1 MKKHMPLNGLRWSRD
16 SGSTL
21 CDTPQKRPFS
31 DGLGGQFDAH
41 TPQELRDKL
50 LAYYTVDG
58 YSAEVSIK
66 GDLVIVKVD
75 QKDLEQSQQE
85 FYEIT
90 TLCEKRQ
97 FNEAHSRLVQ
107 FLKKHSRH
115 SEGYRILAQMEM
127 EAGNIDKAIDINIEA
142 LRCNPK
148 NAWALLLMGNLYS
161 KYKDD
166 YKVGRTYY
174 DSVLKYSPD
183 NFIAINNIAAIM
195 MEKED
200 YEHAIP
206 MFEQALKGDKKYAN
220 AYYGLA
226 VCYYNQSENRKAFDT
241 ALQGCLL
248 SNLRSENPQVMDE
261 LHKILIASAHAVVE
275 STNYMNVVLGIKD
288 EIEMTYHQ
296 KIEIEEDDTLDLSA
310 KLEYG
315 PTHHCDYHLIKIN
328 PKKPFME
335 HLAIHEMMHLQ
346 MNLEA
351 DKVNKNRVI
360 FSNNDNVIAFR
371 TKYAAWIKKLV
382 NRFDHSKAMGVVQQI
397 HAGYMLQVMNCPLD
411 LFVEK
416 RMYDKY
422 PIVRAIQLLSL
433 MEQETYNIKA
443 IKGSEN
449 AKFVPQDIVQ
459 NSKVMNIVSSMN
471 FEHLFGLRFYQEYKP
486 TKAQYDQAKDFYD
499 EFMAYDDYTPGEEY
513 ELVEY
518 FMDSFH
524 MNDMMSMKPLNE
536 YLDDSYER
544 MEKTKMMRDAAL
556 GEDAPEGGNSFDGLT
571 EEQKKNQDTFYAENK
586 DGEDPMKTMMMS
598 MYMLGALEYFDGMN
612 KSEIKKIAF
621 EIAMIG
627 TTGISPDK
635 KSGYKVPSIPGKDFG
650 GYQLLAYYYVSWA
663 LAIPEMLASLNL
675 PFDNAWAA
683 AQQMW
688 KKKKGNQ

>member
-1 MKKHMPLNGLRWSRD
+1 MIAVLPYVTHPK
-16 SGSTL
+16 TAV
-21 CDTPQKRPFS
+21 
-31 DGLGGQFDAH
+31 LGRAGGGFEAH
-41 TPQELRDKL
+41 SPEELRDKL

-58 YSAEVSIK
+58 YSAEVTID
-66 GDLVIVKVD
+66 GDFVKVKVD
-75 QKDLEQSQQE
+75 QKDLEQSQKE
-85 FYEIT
+85 FNEIT
-90 TLCEKRQ
+90 ALCEKRQ
-97 FNEAHSRLVQ
+97 FKEAHSRLEQ

-127 EAGNIDKAIDINIEA
+127 EAGNIDKAIDIDIEA

-148 NAWALLLMGNLYS
+148 NIWALILMGNLYS
-161 KYKDD
+161 KYKDN
-166 YKVGRTYY
+166 YEIGRTYY

-183 NFIAINNIAAIM
+183 NFIAINNVAALM
-195 MEKED
+195 MENED
-200 YEHAIP
+200 YESAIP
-206 MFEQALKGDKKYAN
+206 LFEKSLEGDKKYAN

-226 VCYYNQSENRKAFDT
+226 ICYYNQRENQKAFDT
-241 ALQGCLL
+241 ALKGCLL
-248 SNLRSENPQVMDE
+248 ADIRSENPQVMDE
-261 LHKILIASAHAVVE
+261 LHKIMLASAHAVVE

-288 EIEMTYHQ
+288 EIEMKYNQ

-315 PTHHCDYHLIKIN
+315 PTHHRDYHLIKYN

-351 DKVNKNRVI
+351 DKVNNNKVI
-360 FSNNDNVIAFR
+360 ISNNDNVIAFR

-382 NRFDHSKAMGVVQQI
+382 NRFDHSKAMDVVEQI
-397 HAGYMLQVMNCPLD
+397 HKGYMLQVMNCPLD

-449 AKFVPQDIVQ
+449 SKFVPFDIVQ
-459 NSKVMNIVSSMN
+459 NSKVMNIVTSMH

-486 TKAQYDQAKDFYD
+486 TRAQFDQAKDFYD
-499 EFMAYDDYTPGEEY
+499 EFLAYDDYKPGEEY

-518 FMDSFH
+518 FMDSLHAERF
-524 MNDMMSMKPLNE
+524 MSILPLSD
-536 YLDDSYER
+536 YFDDSFDR
-544 MEKTKMMRDAAL
+544 MEKTKAMRDAAL
-556 GEDAPEGGNSFDGLT
+556 GEDAPVGGNSFDGLT
-571 EEQKKNQDTFYAENK
+571 EEQKKNQDDFYAQNK

-598 MYMLGALEYFDGMN
+598 MYMLGALEYFDGMD
-612 KSEIKKIAF
+612 KMEIKKIAF

-635 KSGYKVPSIPGKDFG
+635 KSGYKVPSILEKDFG

-663 LAIPEMLASLNL
+663 LAIPEMLASLGL
-675 PFDNAWAA
+675 PFDTAWAT
-683 AQQMW
+683 AQEMW

>member
-1 MKKHMPLNGLRWSRD
+1 MEIVYNIKDM
-16 SGSTL
+16 
-21 CDTPQKRPFS
+21 
-31 DGLGGQFDAH
+31 GGQFDAH
-41 TPQELRDKL
+41 TPEELRDKL

-58 YSAEVSIK
+58 YSAEVTIN
-66 GDLVIVKVD
+66 GDFVKVKVD
-75 QKDLEQSQQE
+75 QKDLEQSQKE
-85 FYEIT
+85 FNEIT

-97 FNEAHSRLVQ
+97 FEEAHSRLVQ

-195 MEKED
+195 MEKDD

-206 MFEQALKGDKKYAN
+206 MFEQVLKGDKKYAN

-241 ALQGCLL
+241 ALKGSLL
-248 SNLRSENPQVMDE
+248 SDIRSENPQVMDE
-261 LHKILIASAHAVVE
+261 LHKILLASAHAVVE
-275 STNYMNVVLGIKD
+275 STNYMKVVLGIKD

-296 KIEIEEDDTLDLSA
+296 KIEIEEDRTLDLSA

-315 PTHHCDYHLIKIN
+315 PTHHRDYHLIKIN

-382 NRFDHSKAMGVVQQI
+382 NRFDHSKAMSVVEQI

-411 LFVEK
+411 LFVEN
-416 RMYDKY
+416 RMYNKY
-422 PIVRAIQLLSL
+422 PVVRAIQLLSL

-459 NSKVMNIVSSMN
+459 SSKVMNIVTSMN

-486 TKAQYDQAKDFYD
+486 TKAQYDQAKDFFD

-544 MEKTKMMRDAAL
+544 MEKTKAMRDAAL

-571 EEQKKNQDTFYAENK
+571 EEQKEKQDTFYAENK

-598 MYMLGALEYFDGMN
+598 MYMLGALEYFDGMD
-612 KSEIKKIAF
+612 KMDIKKIAF

>member
-1 MKKHMPLNGLRWSRD
+1 M
-16 SGSTL
+16 
-21 CDTPQKRPFS
+21 
-31 DGLGGQFDAH
+31 
-41 TPQELRDKL
+41 
-50 LAYYTVDG
+50 DG
-58 YSAEVSIK
+58 YSAEVTID
-66 GDLVIVKVD
+66 GDFVKVKVD
-75 QKDLEQSQQE
+75 QKDLEQSQKE
-85 FYEIT
+85 FNEIT
-90 TLCEKRQ
+90 ALCEKRQ
-97 FNEAHSRLVQ
+97 FKEAHSRLEQ

-127 EAGNIDKAIDINIEA
+127 EAGNIDKAIDIDIEA

-148 NAWALLLMGNLYS
+148 NIWALILMGNLYS
-161 KYKDD
+161 KYKDN
-166 YKVGRTYY
+166 YEIGRTYY

-183 NFIAINNIAAIM
+183 NFIAINNVAALM
-195 MEKED
+195 MENED
-200 YEHAIP
+200 YESAIP
-206 MFEQALKGDKKYAN
+206 LFEKSLEGDKKYAN

-226 VCYYNQSENRKAFDT
+226 VCYYNQRENQKAFDT
-241 ALQGCLL
+241 ALKGCLL
-248 SNLRSENPQVMDE
+248 ADIRSENPQVMDE
-261 LHKILIASAHAVVE
+261 LHKIMLASAHAVVE

-288 EIEMTYHQ
+288 EIEMKYNQ

-315 PTHHCDYHLIKIN
+315 PTHHRDYHLIKYN

-351 DKVNKNRVI
+351 DKVNNNKVI
-360 FSNNDNVIAFR
+360 ISINDNVIAFR

-382 NRFDHSKAMGVVQQI
+382 NRFEHSKAMNLVEQI
-397 HAGYMLQVMNCPLD
+397 HRGYMLQVMNCPLD

-449 AKFVPQDIVQ
+449 SKFVPLDIVQ
-459 NSKVMNIVSSMN
+459 NSKVMNIVTSMH

-486 TKAQYDQAKDFYD
+486 TRAQFDQAKDFYD
-499 EFMAYDDYTPGEEY
+499 EFLAYDDYKPGEEY

-518 FMDSFH
+518 FMDSLHAERF
-524 MNDMMSMKPLNE
+524 MSILPLSD
-536 YLDDSYER
+536 YFDDSFDR
-544 MEKTKMMRDAAL
+544 MEKTKAMRDAAL
-556 GEDAPEGGNSFDGLT
+556 GEDAPAGGNSFDGLT
-571 EEQKKNQDTFYAENK
+571 EEQKKNQDDFYAQNK

-598 MYMLGALEYFDGMN
+598 MYMLGALEYFDGMD
-612 KSEIKKIAF
+612 KMEIKKIAF

-635 KSGYKVPSIPGKDFG
+635 KSGYKVPSIPEKDFG

-663 LAIPEMLASLNL
+663 LAIPEMLASLGL
-675 PFDNAWAA
+675 PFDTAWAT
-683 AQQMW
+683 AQEMW
-688 KKKKGNQ
+688 KKKKGNR

>member
-1 MKKHMPLNGLRWSRD
+1 M
-16 SGSTL
+16 
-21 CDTPQKRPFS
+21 
-31 DGLGGQFDAH
+31 
-41 TPQELRDKL
+41 
-50 LAYYTVDG
+50 DG
-58 YSAEVSIK
+58 YSAEVTID
-66 GDLVIVKVD
+66 GDFVKVKVD
-75 QKDLEQSQQE
+75 QKDLEQSQKE
-85 FYEIT
+85 FNEIT
-90 TLCEKRQ
+90 ALCKKRQ
-97 FNEAHSRLVQ
+97 FKEAHSRLEL

-127 EAGNIDKAIDINIEA
+127 EAGNIDKAIDIDIEA
-142 LRCNPK
+142 LRCDPK
-148 NAWALLLMGNLYS
+148 NIWALILMGNLYS
-161 KYKDD
+161 KYKDN
-166 YKVGRTYY
+166 YEIGRTYY

-183 NFIAINNIAAIM
+183 NFIAINNVAALM
-195 MEKED
+195 MENED
-200 YEHAIP
+200 YISAIP
-206 MFEQALKGDKKYAN
+206 LFEKSLEGDKKYAN

-226 VCYYNQSENRKAFDT
+226 VCYYNQSENQKAFDT
-241 ALQGCLL
+241 ALKGSLL
-248 SNLRSENPQVMDE
+248 SDIRSENPQVMDE
-261 LHKILIASAHAVVE
+261 LHKILLASAHAVVE

-315 PTHHCDYHLIKIN
+315 PTHHRDFHLIKYN

-351 DKVNKNRVI
+351 DKVNTNKVI
-360 FSNNDNVIAFR
+360 ISNNDNVIAFR

-382 NRFDHSKAMGVVQQI
+382 NRFEHSKAMNLVEQI
-397 HAGYMLQVMNCPLD
+397 HRGYMLQVMNCPLD

-449 AKFVPQDIVQ
+449 SKFVPLDIVQ
-459 NSKVMNIVSSMN
+459 NSKVMNIVTSMH

-486 TKAQYDQAKDFYD
+486 TRAQFDQAKDFYD
-499 EFMAYDDYTPGEEY
+499 EFLAYDDYKPGEEY

-518 FMDSFH
+518 FMDSLHAERF
-524 MNDMMSMKPLNE
+524 MSILPLSD
-536 YLDDSYER
+536 YFDDSFDR
-544 MEKTKMMRDAAL
+544 MEKTKAMRDAAL
-556 GEDAPEGGNSFDGLT
+556 GEDAPVGGNSFDGLT
-571 EEQKKNQDTFYAENK
+571 EEQKKNQDDFYAQNK

-598 MYMLGALEYFDGMN
+598 MYMLGALEYFDGMD
-612 KSEIKKIAF
+612 KMEIKKIAF

-635 KSGYKVPSIPGKDFG
+635 KSGYKVPSIPEKDFG

-663 LAIPEMLASLNL
+663 LAIPEMLASLGL
-675 PFDNAWAA
+675 PFDTAWAT
-683 AQQMW
+683 AQEMW

>member
-1 MKKHMPLNGLRWSRD
+1 M
-16 SGSTL
+16 
-21 CDTPQKRPFS
+21 
-31 DGLGGQFDAH
+31 
-41 TPQELRDKL
+41 
-50 LAYYTVDG
+50 DG
-58 YSAEVSIK
+58 YSAEVTID
-66 GDLVIVKVD
+66 GDFVKVKVD
-75 QKDLEQSQQE
+75 QKDLEQSQKE
-85 FYEIT
+85 FNEIT
-90 TLCEKRQ
+90 ALCEKRQ
-97 FNEAHSRLVQ
+97 FKEAYSRLEQ

-127 EAGNIDKAIDINIEA
+127 EAGNIDKAIDIDIEA

-148 NAWALLLMGNLYS
+148 NIWALILMGNLYS
-161 KYKDD
+161 KYKDN
-166 YKVGRTYY
+166 YEIGRTYY

-183 NFIAINNIAAIM
+183 NFIAINNVAALM
-195 MEKED
+195 MENED
-200 YEHAIP
+200 YESAIP
-206 MFEQALKGDKKYAN
+206 LFEKSLEGDKKYAN

-226 VCYYNQSENRKAFDT
+226 VCYYNQRENQKAFDT
-241 ALQGCLL
+241 ALKGCLL
-248 SNLRSENPQVMDE
+248 ADIRSENPQVMDE
-261 LHKILIASAHAVVE
+261 LHKIMLASAHAVVE

-288 EIEMTYHQ
+288 EIEMKYNQ

-315 PTHHCDYHLIKIN
+315 PTHHRDYHLIKYN

-351 DKVNKNRVI
+351 DKVNNNKVI
-360 FSNNDNVIAFR
+360 ISNNDNVIAFR

-382 NRFDHSKAMGVVQQI
+382 NRFEHSKAMNLVEQI
-397 HAGYMLQVMNCPLD
+397 HRGYMLQVMNCPLD

-449 AKFVPQDIVQ
+449 SKFVPLDIVQ
-459 NSKVMNIVSSMN
+459 NSKVMNIVTSMH

-486 TKAQYDQAKDFYD
+486 TRAQFDQAKDFYD
-499 EFMAYDDYTPGEEY
+499 EFLAYDDYKPGEEY

-518 FMDSFH
+518 FMDSLHAERF
-524 MNDMMSMKPLNE
+524 MSILPLSD
-536 YLDDSYER
+536 YFDDSFDR
-544 MEKTKMMRDAAL
+544 MEKTKAMRDAAL
-556 GEDAPEGGNSFDGLT
+556 GEDAPVGGNSFDGLT
-571 EEQKKNQDTFYAENK
+571 EEQKKNQDDFYAQNK

-598 MYMLGALEYFDGMN
+598 MYMLGALEYFDGMD
-612 KSEIKKIAF
+612 KMEIKKIAF

-635 KSGYKVPSIPGKDFG
+635 KSGYKVPSIPEKDFG

-663 LAIPEMLASLNL
+663 LAIPEMLASLGL
-675 PFDNAWAA
+675 PFDTAWAT
-683 AQQMW
+683 AQEMW
-688 KKKKGNQ
+688 KKKKSNQ

>member
-1 MKKHMPLNGLRWSRD
+1 MEITYNINDM
-16 SGSTL
+16 
-21 CDTPQKRPFS
+21 
-31 DGLGGQFDAH
+31 GGVFEAH
-41 TPQELRDKL
+41 SPEELRDKL

-58 YSAEVSIK
+58 YSAEVTID
-66 GDLVIVKVD
+66 GDFVKVKVD
-75 QKDLEQSQQE
+75 QKDLEQSQKE
-85 FYEIT
+85 FNEIT
-90 TLCEKRQ
+90 ALCEKRQ
-97 FNEAHSRLVQ
+97 FKEAHSRLEQ

-127 EAGNIDKAIDINIEA
+127 EAGNIDKAIDIDIEA

-148 NAWALLLMGNLYS
+148 NIWALILMGNLYS
-161 KYKDD
+161 KYKDN
-166 YKVGRTYY
+166 YEIGRTYY

-183 NFIAINNIAAIM
+183 NFIAINNVAALM
-195 MEKED
+195 MENED
-200 YEHAIP
+200 YESAIP
-206 MFEQALKGDKKYAN
+206 LFEKSLEGDKKYAN

-226 VCYYNQSENRKAFDT
+226 VCYYNQRENQKAFDT
-241 ALQGCLL
+241 ALKGCLL
-248 SNLRSENPQVMDE
+248 ADIRSENPQVMDE
-261 LHKILIASAHAVVE
+261 LHKIMLASAHAVVE

-288 EIEMTYHQ
+288 EIEMKYNQ

-315 PTHHCDYHLIKIN
+315 PTHHRDYHLIKYN

-351 DKVNKNRVI
+351 DKVNNNKVI
-360 FSNNDNVIAFR
+360 ISNNDNVIAFR

-382 NRFDHSKAMGVVQQI
+382 NRFEHSKAMNLVEQI
-397 HAGYMLQVMNCPLD
+397 HRGYMLQVMNCPLD

-449 AKFVPQDIVQ
+449 SKFVPLDIVQ
-459 NSKVMNIVSSMN
+459 NSKVMNIVTSMH

-486 TKAQYDQAKDFYD
+486 TRAQFDQAKDFYD
-499 EFMAYDDYTPGEEY
+499 EFLAYDDYKPGEEY

-518 FMDSFH
+518 FMDSLHAERF
-524 MNDMMSMKPLNE
+524 MSILPLSD
-536 YLDDSYER
+536 YFDDSFDR
-544 MEKTKMMRDAAL
+544 MEKTKAMRDAAL
-556 GEDAPEGGNSFDGLT
+556 GEDAPAGGNSFDGLT
-571 EEQKKNQDTFYAENK
+571 EEQKKNQDDFYAQNK

-598 MYMLGALEYFDGMN
+598 MYMLGALEYFDGMD
-612 KSEIKKIAF
+612 KMEIKKIAF

-635 KSGYKVPSIPGKDFG
+635 KSGYKVPSIPEKDFS

-663 LAIPEMLASLNL
+663 LAIPEMLASLGL
-675 PFDNAWAA
+675 PFDTAWAT
-683 AQQMW
+683 AQEMW

>member
-1 MKKHMPLNGLRWSRD
+1 M
-16 SGSTL
+16 
-21 CDTPQKRPFS
+21 
-31 DGLGGQFDAH
+31 
-41 TPQELRDKL
+41 
-50 LAYYTVDG
+50 DG
-58 YSAEVSIK
+58 YSAEVTID
-66 GDLVIVKVD
+66 GDFVKVKVD
-75 QKDLEQSQQE
+75 QKDLELSQKE
-85 FYEIT
+85 FNEIT
-90 TLCEKRQ
+90 ALCEKRQ
-97 FNEAHSRLVQ
+97 FKEAHSRLEQ

-127 EAGNIDKAIDINIEA
+127 EAGNIDKAIDIDIEA

-148 NAWALLLMGNLYS
+148 NIWALILMGNLYS
-161 KYKDD
+161 KYKDN
-166 YKVGRTYY
+166 YEIGRTYY

-183 NFIAINNIAAIM
+183 NFIAINNVAALM
-195 MEKED
+195 MENED
-200 YEHAIP
+200 YESAIP
-206 MFEQALKGDKKYAN
+206 LFEKSLEGDKKYAN

-226 VCYYNQSENRKAFDT
+226 VCYYNQRENQKAFDT
-241 ALQGCLL
+241 ALKGCLL
-248 SNLRSENPQVMDE
+248 ADIRSENPQVMDE
-261 LHKILIASAHAVVE
+261 LHKIMLASAHAVVE

-288 EIEMTYHQ
+288 EIEMKYNQ

-315 PTHHCDYHLIKIN
+315 PTHHRDYHLIKYN

-351 DKVNKNRVI
+351 DKVNNNKVI
-360 FSNNDNVIAFR
+360 ISNNDNVIAFR

-382 NRFDHSKAMGVVQQI
+382 NRFDHSKAMDVVEQI
-397 HAGYMLQVMNCPLD
+397 HKGYMLQVMNCPLD

-449 AKFVPQDIVQ
+449 SKFVPLDIVQ
-459 NSKVMNIVSSMN
+459 NSKVMNIVTSMH

-486 TKAQYDQAKDFYD
+486 TRAQFDQAKDFYD
-499 EFMAYDDYTPGEEY
+499 EFLAYDDYKPGEEY

-518 FMDSFH
+518 FMDSLHAERF
-524 MNDMMSMKPLNE
+524 MSILPLSD
-536 YLDDSYER
+536 YFDDSFDR
-544 MEKTKMMRDAAL
+544 MEKTKAMRDAAL
-556 GEDAPEGGNSFDGLT
+556 GEDAPAGGNSFDGLT
-571 EEQKKNQDTFYAENK
+571 EEQKKNQDDFYAQNK

-598 MYMLGALEYFDGMN
+598 MYMLGALEYFDGMD
-612 KSEIKKIAF
+612 KMEIKKIAF

-635 KSGYKVPSIPGKDFG
+635 KSGYKVPSIPEKDFG

-663 LAIPEMLASLNL
+663 LAIPEMLASLGL
-675 PFDNAWAA
+675 PFDTAWAT
-683 AQQMW
+683 AQEMW

>member
-1 MKKHMPLNGLRWSRD
+1 MEIVYNIKDM
-16 SGSTL
+16 
-21 CDTPQKRPFS
+21 
-31 DGLGGQFDAH
+31 GGQFDAH
-41 TPQELRDKL
+41 TPEELRDKL

-58 YSAEVSIK
+58 YSAEVTID
-66 GDLVIVKVD
+66 GDFVKVKVD
-75 QKDLEQSQQE
+75 QKDLEQSQKE
-85 FYEIT
+85 FNEIT
-90 TLCEKRQ
+90 ALCEKRQ
-97 FNEAHSRLVQ
+97 FKEAHSRLVE

-127 EAGNIDKAIDINIEA
+127 EAGNIDKAIDIDIEA

-148 NAWALLLMGNLYS
+148 NIWALILMGNLYS
-161 KYKDD
+161 KYKDN
-166 YKVGRTYY
+166 YEIGRTYY

-183 NFIAINNIAAIM
+183 NFIAINNVAALM
-195 MEKED
+195 MENED
-200 YEHAIP
+200 YESAIP
-206 MFEQALKGDKKYAN
+206 LFEKSLEGDKKYAN

-226 VCYYNQSENRKAFDT
+226 VCYYNQRENQKAFDT
-241 ALQGCLL
+241 ALKGCLL
-248 SNLRSENPQVMDE
+248 ADIRSENPQVMDE
-261 LHKILIASAHAVVE
+261 LHKIMLASAHAVVE

-288 EIEMTYHQ
+288 EIEMKYNQ
-296 KIEIEEDDTLDLSA
+296 KIEIVKDDTLDLSA

-315 PTHHCDYHLIKIN
+315 PTHHRDYHLIKYN

-351 DKVNKNRVI
+351 DKVNTNKVI
-360 FSNNDNVIAFR
+360 ISNNDNVIAFR

-382 NRFDHSKAMGVVQQI
+382 NRFEHSKAMNLVEQI
-397 HAGYMLQVMNCPLD
+397 HRGYMLQVMNCPLD

-449 AKFVPQDIVQ
+449 SKFVPLDIVQ
-459 NSKVMNIVSSMN
+459 NSKVMNIVTSMH

-486 TKAQYDQAKDFYD
+486 TRAQFDQAKDFYD
-499 EFMAYDDYTPGEEY
+499 EFLAYDDYKPGEEY

-518 FMDSFH
+518 FMDSLHAERF
-524 MNDMMSMKPLNE
+524 MSILPLSD
-536 YLDDSYER
+536 YFDDSFDR
-544 MEKTKMMRDAAL
+544 MEKTKAMRDAAL
-556 GEDAPEGGNSFDGLT
+556 GEDAPAGGNSFDGLT
-571 EEQKKNQDTFYAENK
+571 EEQKKNQDDFYAQNK

-598 MYMLGALEYFDGMN
+598 MYMLGALEYFDGMD
-612 KSEIKKIAF
+612 KMEIKKIAF

-635 KSGYKVPSIPGKDFG
+635 KSGYKVPSIPEKDFG

-663 LAIPEMLASLNL
+663 LAIPEMLASLGL
-675 PFDNAWAA
+675 PFDTAWAT
-683 AQQMW
+683 AQEMW

>member
-1 MKKHMPLNGLRWSRD
+1 MIW
-16 SGSTL
+16 
-21 CDTPQKRPFS
+21 
-31 DGLGGQFDAH
+31 GGVFEAH
-41 TPQELRDKL
+41 SPEELRDKL

-58 YSAEVSIK
+58 YSAEVTID
-66 GDLVIVKVD
+66 GDFVKVKVD
-75 QKDLEQSQQE
+75 QKDLEQSQKE
-85 FYEIT
+85 FNEIT
-90 TLCEKRQ
+90 ALCEKRQ
-97 FNEAHSRLVQ
+97 FKEAYSRLEQ

-127 EAGNIDKAIDINIEA
+127 EAGNIDKAIDIDIEA

-148 NAWALLLMGNLYS
+148 NIWALILMGNLYS
-161 KYKDD
+161 KYKDN
-166 YKVGRTYY
+166 YEIGRTYY

-183 NFIAINNIAAIM
+183 NFIAINNVAALM
-195 MEKED
+195 MENED
-200 YEHAIP
+200 YESAIP
-206 MFEQALKGDKKYAN
+206 LFEKSLEGDKKYAN

-226 VCYYNQSENRKAFDT
+226 VCYYNQRENQKAFDT
-241 ALQGCLL
+241 ALKGCLL
-248 SNLRSENPQVMDE
+248 ADIRSENPQVMDE
-261 LHKILIASAHAVVE
+261 LHKIMLASAHAVVE

-288 EIEMTYHQ
+288 EIEMKYNQ

-315 PTHHCDYHLIKIN
+315 PTHHRDYHLIKYN

-351 DKVNKNRVI
+351 DKVNTNKVI
-360 FSNNDNVIAFR
+360 ISNNDNVIAFR

-382 NRFDHSKAMGVVQQI
+382 NRFEHSKAMNLVEQI
-397 HAGYMLQVMNCPLD
+397 HRGYMLQVMNCPLD

-449 AKFVPQDIVQ
+449 SKFVPLDIVQ
-459 NSKVMNIVSSMN
+459 NSKVMNIVTSMH

-486 TKAQYDQAKDFYD
+486 TRAQFDQAKDFYD
-499 EFMAYDDYTPGEEY
+499 EFLAYDDYKPGEEY

-518 FMDSFH
+518 FMDSLHAERF
-524 MNDMMSMKPLNE
+524 MSILPLSD
-536 YLDDSYER
+536 YFDDSFDR
-544 MEKTKMMRDAAL
+544 MEKTKAMRDAAL
-556 GEDAPEGGNSFDGLT
+556 GEDAPAGGNSFDGLT
-571 EEQKKNQDTFYAENK
+571 EEQKKNQDDFYAQNK

-598 MYMLGALEYFDGMN
+598 MYMLGALEYFDGMD
-612 KSEIKKIAF
+612 KMEIKKIAF

-635 KSGYKVPSIPGKDFG
+635 KSGYKVPSIPEKDFG

-663 LAIPEMLASLNL
+663 LAIPEMLASLGL
-675 PFDNAWAA
+675 PFDTAWAT
-683 AQQMW
+683 AQEMW

>member
-1 MKKHMPLNGLRWSRD
+1 MEITYNINDM
-16 SGSTL
+16 
-21 CDTPQKRPFS
+21 
-31 DGLGGQFDAH
+31 GGVFEAH
-41 TPQELRDKL
+41 SPEELRDKL

-58 YSAEVSIK
+58 YSAEVTID
-66 GDLVIVKVD
+66 GDYVKVKVD

-85 FYEIT
+85 FNEIT
-90 TLCEKRQ
+90 ALCEKRQ
-97 FNEAHSRLVQ
+97 FKEAHSRLEL

-127 EAGNIDKAIDINIEA
+127 EAGNIDKAIDIDIEA

-148 NAWALLLMGNLYS
+148 NIWALILMGNLYS
-161 KYKDD
+161 KYKDN
-166 YKVGRTYY
+166 YEIGRTYY

-183 NFIAINNIAAIM
+183 NFIAINNVAALM
-195 MEKED
+195 MENED
-200 YEHAIP
+200 YESAIP
-206 MFEQALKGDKKYAN
+206 LFEKSLEGDKKYAN

-226 VCYYNQSENRKAFDT
+226 VCYYNQRENQKAFDT
-241 ALQGCLL
+241 ALKGCLL
-248 SNLRSENPQVMDE
+248 ADIRSENPQVMDE
-261 LHKILIASAHAVVE
+261 LHKIMLASAHAVVE

-288 EIEMTYHQ
+288 EIEMKYNQ

-315 PTHHCDYHLIKIN
+315 PTHHRDYHLIKYN

-351 DKVNKNRVI
+351 DKVNNNKVI
-360 FSNNDNVIAFR
+360 ISNNDNVIAFR

-382 NRFDHSKAMGVVQQI
+382 NRFEHSKAMNLVEQI
-397 HAGYMLQVMNCPLD
+397 HRGYMLQVMNCPLD

-449 AKFVPQDIVQ
+449 SKFVPLDIVQ
-459 NSKVMNIVSSMN
+459 NSKVMNIVTSMH

-486 TKAQYDQAKDFYD
+486 TRAQFDQAKDFYD
-499 EFMAYDDYTPGEEY
+499 EFLAYDDYKPGEEY

-518 FMDSFH
+518 FMDSLHAERF
-524 MNDMMSMKPLNE
+524 MSILPLSD
-536 YLDDSYER
+536 YFDDSFDR
-544 MEKTKMMRDAAL
+544 MEKTKAMRDAAL
-556 GEDAPEGGNSFDGLT
+556 GEDAPVGGNSFDGLT
-571 EEQKKNQDTFYAENK
+571 EEQKKNQDDFYAQNK

-598 MYMLGALEYFDGMN
+598 MYMLGALEYFDGMD
-612 KSEIKKIAF
+612 KMEIKKIAF

-635 KSGYKVPSIPGKDFG
+635 KSGYKVPSIPEKDFG

-663 LAIPEMLASLNL
+663 LAIPEMLASLGL
-675 PFDNAWAA
+675 PFDTAWAT
-683 AQQMW
+683 AQEMW

>member
-1 MKKHMPLNGLRWSRD
+1 M
-16 SGSTL
+16 
-21 CDTPQKRPFS
+21 
-31 DGLGGQFDAH
+31 
-41 TPQELRDKL
+41 
-50 LAYYTVDG
+50 DG
-58 YSAEVSIK
+58 YSAEVTID
-66 GDLVIVKVD
+66 GDFVKVKVD
-75 QKDLEQSQQE
+75 QKDLEQSQKE
-85 FYEIT
+85 FNEIT
-90 TLCEKRQ
+90 ALCEKRQ
-97 FNEAHSRLVQ
+97 FKEAHSRLEQ

-127 EAGNIDKAIDINIEA
+127 EAGNIDKAIDIDIEA

-148 NAWALLLMGNLYS
+148 NIWALILMGNLYS
-161 KYKDD
+161 KYKDN
-166 YKVGRTYY
+166 YEIGRTYY

-183 NFIAINNIAAIM
+183 NFIAINNVAALM
-195 MEKED
+195 MENED
-200 YEHAIP
+200 YESAIP
-206 MFEQALKGDKKYAN
+206 LFEKSLEGDKKYAN

-226 VCYYNQSENRKAFDT
+226 VCYYNQRENQKAFDT
-241 ALQGCLL
+241 ALKGCLL
-248 SNLRSENPQVMDE
+248 ADIRSENPQVMDE
-261 LHKILIASAHAVVE
+261 LHKIMLASAHAVVE

-288 EIEMTYHQ
+288 EIEMKYNQ
-296 KIEIEEDDTLDLSA
+296 KIEIVKDDTLDLSA

-315 PTHHCDYHLIKIN
+315 PTHHRDYHLIKYN

-351 DKVNKNRVI
+351 DKVNSNKVI
-360 FSNNDNVIAFR
+360 ISNNDNVIAFR

-382 NRFDHSKAMGVVQQI
+382 NRFDHSKAMDVVEQI
-397 HAGYMLQVMNCPLD
+397 HKGYMLQVMNCPLD

-449 AKFVPQDIVQ
+449 SKFVPFDIVQ
-459 NSKVMNIVSSMN
+459 NSKVMNIVTSMH

-486 TKAQYDQAKDFYD
+486 TRAQFDQAKDFYD
-499 EFMAYDDYTPGEEY
+499 EFLAYDDYKPGEEY

-518 FMDSFH
+518 FMDSLHAERF
-524 MNDMMSMKPLNE
+524 MSILPLSD
-536 YLDDSYER
+536 YFDDSFDR
-544 MEKTKMMRDAAL
+544 MEKTKAMRDAAL
-556 GEDAPEGGNSFDGLT
+556 GEDAPVGGNSFDGLT
-571 EEQKKNQDTFYAENK
+571 EEQKKNQDDFYAQNK

-598 MYMLGALEYFDGMN
+598 MYMLGALEYFDGMD
-612 KSEIKKIAF
+612 KMEIKKIAF

-635 KSGYKVPSIPGKDFG
+635 KSGYKVPSIPEKDFG

-663 LAIPEMLASLNL
+663 LAIPEMLASLGL
-675 PFDNAWAA
+675 PFDTAWAT
-683 AQQMW
+683 AQEMW

>member
-1 MKKHMPLNGLRWSRD
+1 MEIVYNIEDM
-16 SGSTL
+16 
-21 CDTPQKRPFS
+21 
-31 DGLGGQFDAH
+31 GGQFDAH
-41 TPQELRDKL
+41 TPEELRDKL

-58 YSAEVSIK
+58 YSAEVTID
-66 GDLVIVKVD
+66 GDYVKVKVD
-75 QKDLEQSQQE
+75 QQDLEQSQQE

-90 TLCEKRQ
+90 TLCEKHQ
-97 FNEAHSRLVQ
+97 FKEAHSRLEQ

-127 EAGNIDKAIDINIEA
+127 EAGNIDKAIDIDIEA
-142 LRCNPK
+142 LRCDPK

-195 MEKED
+195 MEKKD

-206 MFEQALKGDKKYAN
+206 MFEHALKGDKKYAN

-296 KIEIEEDDTLDLSA
+296 KIEIEEDNTLDLSA

-449 AKFVPQDIVQ
+449 AKFVPLDIVQ

-513 ELVEY
+513 VLVEY

-571 EEQKKNQDTFYAENK
+571 AEQKKKQDTFYAENK

-598 MYMLGALEYFDGMN
+598 MYMLGALEYFDGMD
-612 KSEIKKIAF
+612 KMDIKKIAF

>member
-1 MKKHMPLNGLRWSRD
+1 M
-16 SGSTL
+16 
-21 CDTPQKRPFS
+21 
-31 DGLGGQFDAH
+31 
-41 TPQELRDKL
+41 
-50 LAYYTVDG
+50 DG
-58 YSAEVSIK
+58 YSAEVTID
-66 GDLVIVKVD
+66 GDYVKVKVD
-75 QKDLEQSQQE
+75 QQDLEQSQQE

-127 EAGNIDKAIDINIEA
+127 EAGNIDKAIDIDIEA
-142 LRCNPK
+142 LRCDPK

-195 MEKED
+195 MEKKD

-248 SNLRSENPQVMDE
+248 SNLRSENPEVMDE

-296 KIEIEEDDTLDLSA
+296 KIEIEEDKTLDLSA

-371 TKYAAWIKKLV
+371 TKYASWIKKLV

-459 NSKVMNIVSSMN
+459 NSKVMNIVTSMN

-486 TKAQYDQAKDFYD
+486 TKAQFDQAKDFYD

-518 FMDSFH
+518 FMDSFR

-556 GEDAPEGGNSFDGLT
+556 GEDTPEGGNSFDGLT
-571 EEQKKNQDTFYAENK
+571 EEQKKKQDTFYAENK

-598 MYMLGALEYFDGMN
+598 MYMLGALEYFDGMD
-612 KSEIKKIAF
+612 KMEIKKIAF

-650 GYQLLAYYYVSWA
+650 GYQLLAFYYVSWA

>member
-1 MKKHMPLNGLRWSRD
+1 MIW
-16 SGSTL
+16 
-21 CDTPQKRPFS
+21 
-31 DGLGGQFDAH
+31 GGVFEAH
-41 TPQELRDKL
+41 SPEELRDKL

-58 YSAEVSIK
+58 YSAEVTID
-66 GDLVIVKVD
+66 GDYVKVKVD

-85 FYEIT
+85 FNEIT
-90 TLCEKRQ
+90 ALCEKRQ
-97 FNEAHSRLVQ
+97 FKEAHSRLEL

-127 EAGNIDKAIDINIEA
+127 EAGNIDKAIDIDIEA

-148 NAWALLLMGNLYS
+148 NIWALILMGNLYS
-161 KYKDD
+161 KYKDN
-166 YKVGRTYY
+166 YEIGRTYY

-183 NFIAINNIAAIM
+183 NFIAINNVAALM
-195 MEKED
+195 MENED
-200 YEHAIP
+200 YESAIP
-206 MFEQALKGDKKYAN
+206 LFEKSLEGDKKYAN

-226 VCYYNQSENRKAFDT
+226 VCYYNQRENQKAFDT
-241 ALQGCLL
+241 ALKGCLL
-248 SNLRSENPQVMDE
+248 ADIRSENPQVMDE
-261 LHKILIASAHAVVE
+261 LHKIMLASAHAVVE

-288 EIEMTYHQ
+288 EIEMKYNQ

-315 PTHHCDYHLIKIN
+315 PTHHRDYHLIKYN

-351 DKVNKNRVI
+351 DKVNNNKVI
-360 FSNNDNVIAFR
+360 ISNNDNVIAFR

-382 NRFDHSKAMGVVQQI
+382 NRFEHSKAMNLVEQI
-397 HAGYMLQVMNCPLD
+397 HRGYMLQVMNCPLD

-449 AKFVPQDIVQ
+449 SKFVPLDIVQ
-459 NSKVMNIVSSMN
+459 NSKVMNIVTSMH

-486 TKAQYDQAKDFYD
+486 TRAQFDQAKDFYD
-499 EFMAYDDYTPGEEY
+499 EFLAYDDYKPGEEY

-518 FMDSFH
+518 FMDSLHAERF
-524 MNDMMSMKPLNE
+524 MSIMPLSD
-536 YLDDSYER
+536 YFDDSFDR
-544 MEKTKMMRDAAL
+544 MEKTKAMRDAAL
-556 GEDAPEGGNSFDGLT
+556 GEDAPAGGNSFDGLT
-571 EEQKKNQDTFYAENK
+571 EEQKKNQDDFYAQNK

-598 MYMLGALEYFDGMN
+598 MYMLGALEYFDGMD
-612 KSEIKKIAF
+612 KMEIKKIAF

-635 KSGYKVPSIPGKDFG
+635 KSGYKVPSIPEKDFG

-663 LAIPEMLASLNL
+663 LAIPEMLASLGL
-675 PFDNAWAA
+675 PFDTAWAT
-683 AQQMW
+683 AQEMW

>member
-1 MKKHMPLNGLRWSRD
+1 MEITYNINDM
-16 SGSTL
+16 
-21 CDTPQKRPFS
+21 
-31 DGLGGQFDAH
+31 GGVFEAH
-41 TPQELRDKL
+41 SPEELRDKL

-58 YSAEVSIK
+58 YSAEVTID
-66 GDLVIVKVD
+66 GDFVKVKVD
-75 QKDLEQSQQE
+75 QKDLEQSQKE
-85 FYEIT
+85 FNEIT
-90 TLCEKRQ
+90 ALCEKRQ
-97 FNEAHSRLVQ
+97 FKEAHSRLEQ

-127 EAGNIDKAIDINIEA
+127 EAGNIDKAIDIDIEA

-148 NAWALLLMGNLYS
+148 NIWALILMGNLYS
-161 KYKDD
+161 KYKDN
-166 YKVGRTYY
+166 YEIGRTYY

-183 NFIAINNIAAIM
+183 NFIAINNVAALM
-195 MEKED
+195 MENED
-200 YEHAIP
+200 YVSAIP
-206 MFEQALKGDKKYAN
+206 LFEKSLEGDKKYAN

-226 VCYYNQSENRKAFDT
+226 VCYYNQRENQKAFDT
-241 ALQGCLL
+241 ALKGCLL
-248 SNLRSENPQVMDE
+248 ADIRSENPQVMDE
-261 LHKILIASAHAVVE
+261 LHKIMLASAHTVVE

-288 EIEMTYHQ
+288 EIEMKYNQ
-296 KIEIEEDDTLDLSA
+296 KIEIVKDDTLDLSA

-315 PTHHCDYHLIKIN
+315 PTHHRDYHLIKYN

-351 DKVNKNRVI
+351 DKVNSNKVI
-360 FSNNDNVIAFR
+360 ISNNDNVIAFR

-382 NRFDHSKAMGVVQQI
+382 NRFDHSKAMDVVEQI
-397 HAGYMLQVMNCPLD
+397 HKGYMLQVMNCPLD

-449 AKFVPQDIVQ
+449 SKFVPFDIVQ
-459 NSKVMNIVSSMN
+459 NSKVMNIVTSMH

-486 TKAQYDQAKDFYD
+486 TRAQFDQAKDFYD
-499 EFMAYDDYTPGEEY
+499 EFLAYDDYKPGEEY

-518 FMDSFH
+518 FMDSLHAERF
-524 MNDMMSMKPLNE
+524 MSILPLSD
-536 YLDDSYER
+536 YFDDSFDR
-544 MEKTKMMRDAAL
+544 MEKTKAMRDAAL
-556 GEDAPEGGNSFDGLT
+556 GEDAPVGGNSFDGLT
-571 EEQKKNQDTFYAENK
+571 EEQKKNQDDFYAQNK

-598 MYMLGALEYFDGMN
+598 MYMLGALEYFDGMD
-612 KSEIKKIAF
+612 KMEIKKIAF

-635 KSGYKVPSIPGKDFG
+635 KSGYKVPSIPEKDFG

-663 LAIPEMLASLNL
+663 LAIPEMLASLGL
-675 PFDNAWAA
+675 PFDTAWAT
-683 AQQMW
+683 AQEMW

>member
-1 MKKHMPLNGLRWSRD
+1 MEITYNINDM
-16 SGSTL
+16 
-21 CDTPQKRPFS
+21 
-31 DGLGGQFDAH
+31 GGVFEAH
-41 TPQELRDKL
+41 SPEELRDKL

-58 YSAEVSIK
+58 YSAEVTID
-66 GDLVIVKVD
+66 GDFVKVKVD
-75 QKDLEQSQQE
+75 QKDLEQSQKE
-85 FYEIT
+85 FNEIT
-90 TLCEKRQ
+90 ALCEKRQ
-97 FNEAHSRLVQ
+97 FKEAYSRLEQ

-127 EAGNIDKAIDINIEA
+127 EAGNIDKAIDIDIEA

-148 NAWALLLMGNLYS
+148 NIWALILMGNLYS
-161 KYKDD
+161 KYKDN
-166 YKVGRTYY
+166 YEIGRTYY

-183 NFIAINNIAAIM
+183 NFIAINNVAALM
-195 MEKED
+195 MENED
-200 YEHAIP
+200 YESAIP
-206 MFEQALKGDKKYAN
+206 LFEKSLEGDKKYAN

-226 VCYYNQSENRKAFDT
+226 VCYYNQRENQKAFDT
-241 ALQGCLL
+241 ALKGCLL
-248 SNLRSENPQVMDE
+248 ADIRSENPQVMDE
-261 LHKILIASAHAVVE
+261 LHKIMLASAHAVVE

-288 EIEMTYHQ
+288 EIEMKYNQ

-315 PTHHCDYHLIKIN
+315 PTHHRDYHLIKYN

-351 DKVNKNRVI
+351 DKVNTNKVI
-360 FSNNDNVIAFR
+360 ISNNDNVIAFR

-382 NRFDHSKAMGVVQQI
+382 NRFEHSKAMNLVEQI
-397 HAGYMLQVMNCPLD
+397 HRGYMLQVMNCPLD

-449 AKFVPQDIVQ
+449 SKFVPLDIVQ
-459 NSKVMNIVSSMN
+459 NSKVMNIVTSMH

-486 TKAQYDQAKDFYD
+486 TRAQFDQAKDFYD
-499 EFMAYDDYTPGEEY
+499 EFLAYDDYKPGEEY

-518 FMDSFH
+518 FMDSLHAERF
-524 MNDMMSMKPLNE
+524 MSILPLSD
-536 YLDDSYER
+536 YFDDSFDR
-544 MEKTKMMRDAAL
+544 MEKTKAMRDAAL
-556 GEDAPEGGNSFDGLT
+556 GEDAPAGGNSFDGLT
-571 EEQKKNQDTFYAENK
+571 EEQKKNQDDFYAQNK

-598 MYMLGALEYFDGMN
+598 MYMLGALEYFDGMD
-612 KSEIKKIAF
+612 KMEIKKIAF

-635 KSGYKVPSIPGKDFG
+635 KSGYKVPSIPEKDFG

-663 LAIPEMLASLNL
+663 LAIPEMLASLGL
-675 PFDNAWAA
+675 PFDTAWAT
-683 AQQMW
+683 AQEMW

>member
-1 MKKHMPLNGLRWSRD
+1 MIH
-16 SGSTL
+16 
-21 CDTPQKRPFS
+21 PQTAV
-31 DGLGGQFDAH
+31 LGRAGGVFEAH
-41 TPQELRDKL
+41 SPEELRDKL

-58 YSAEVSIK
+58 YSAEVTID
-66 GDLVIVKVD
+66 GDFVKVKVD

-85 FYEIT
+85 FNEIT
-90 TLCEKRQ
+90 ALCEKRQ
-97 FNEAHSRLVQ
+97 FKEAHSRLEL

-127 EAGNIDKAIDINIEA
+127 EAGNIDKAIDIDIEA

-148 NAWALLLMGNLYS
+148 NIWALILMGNLYS
-161 KYKDD
+161 KYKDN
-166 YKVGRTYY
+166 YEIGRTYY

-183 NFIAINNIAAIM
+183 NFIAINNVAALM
-195 MEKED
+195 MENED
-200 YEHAIP
+200 YESAIP
-206 MFEQALKGDKKYAN
+206 LFEKSLEGDKKYAN

-226 VCYYNQSENRKAFDT
+226 VCYYNQRENQKAFDT
-241 ALQGCLL
+241 ALKGCLL
-248 SNLRSENPQVMDE
+248 ADIRSENPQVMDE
-261 LHKILIASAHAVVE
+261 LHKIMLASAHAVVE

-288 EIEMTYHQ
+288 EIEMKYNQ
-296 KIEIEEDDTLDLSA
+296 KIEIVKDDTLDLSA

-315 PTHHCDYHLIKIN
+315 PTHHRDYHLIKYN

-351 DKVNKNRVI
+351 DKVNSNKVI
-360 FSNNDNVIAFR
+360 ISNNDNVIAFR

-382 NRFDHSKAMGVVQQI
+382 NRFEHSKAMNLVEQI
-397 HAGYMLQVMNCPLD
+397 HRGYMLQVMNCPLD

-449 AKFVPQDIVQ
+449 SKFVPLDIVQ
-459 NSKVMNIVSSMN
+459 NSKVMNIVTSMH

-486 TKAQYDQAKDFYD
+486 TRAQFDQAKDFYD
-499 EFMAYDDYTPGEEY
+499 EFLAYDDYKPGEEY

-518 FMDSFH
+518 FMDSLHAERF
-524 MNDMMSMKPLNE
+524 MSILPLSD
-536 YLDDSYER
+536 YFDDSFDR
-544 MEKTKMMRDAAL
+544 MEKTKAMRDAAL
-556 GEDAPEGGNSFDGLT
+556 GEDAPAGGNSFDGLT
-571 EEQKKNQDTFYAENK
+571 EEQKKNQDDFYAQNK

-598 MYMLGALEYFDGMN
+598 MYMLGALEYFDGMD
-612 KSEIKKIAF
+612 KMEIKKIAF

-635 KSGYKVPSIPGKDFG
+635 KSGYKVPSIPEKDFG

-663 LAIPEMLASLNL
+663 LAIPEMLASLGL
-675 PFDNAWAA
+675 PFDTAWAT
-683 AQQMW
+683 AQEMW

>member
-1 MKKHMPLNGLRWSRD
+1 M
-16 SGSTL
+16 
-21 CDTPQKRPFS
+21 
-31 DGLGGQFDAH
+31 
-41 TPQELRDKL
+41 
-50 LAYYTVDG
+50 DG
-58 YSAEVSIK
+58 YSAEVTID
-66 GDLVIVKVD
+66 GDFVKVKVD
-75 QKDLEQSQQE
+75 QKDLEQSQKE
-85 FYEIT
+85 FNEIT
-90 TLCEKRQ
+90 ALCEKRQ
-97 FNEAHSRLVQ
+97 FKEAHSRLEQ

-127 EAGNIDKAIDINIEA
+127 EAGNIDKAIDIDIEA

-148 NAWALLLMGNLYS
+148 NIWALILMGNLYS
-161 KYKDD
+161 KYKDN
-166 YKVGRTYY
+166 YEIGRTYY

-183 NFIAINNIAAIM
+183 NFIAINNVAALM
-195 MEKED
+195 MENED
-200 YEHAIP
+200 YESAIP
-206 MFEQALKGDKKYAN
+206 LFEKSLEGDKKYAN

-226 VCYYNQSENRKAFDT
+226 VCYYNQRENQKAFDT
-241 ALQGCLL
+241 ALKGCLL
-248 SNLRSENPQVMDE
+248 ADIRSENPQVMDE
-261 LHKILIASAHAVVE
+261 LHKIMLASAHAVVE

-288 EIEMTYHQ
+288 EIEMKYNQ

-315 PTHHCDYHLIKIN
+315 PTHHRDYHLIKYN

-351 DKVNKNRVI
+351 DKVNNNKVI
-360 FSNNDNVIAFR
+360 ISNNDNVIAFR

-382 NRFDHSKAMGVVQQI
+382 NRFEHSKAMNLVEQI
-397 HAGYMLQVMNCPLD
+397 HRGYMLQMMNCPLD

-449 AKFVPQDIVQ
+449 SKFVPLDIVQ
-459 NSKVMNIVSSMN
+459 NSKVMNIVTSMH

-486 TKAQYDQAKDFYD
+486 TRAQFDQAKDFYD
-499 EFMAYDDYTPGEEY
+499 EFLAYDDYEPGEEY

-518 FMDSFH
+518 FMDSLHAERF
-524 MNDMMSMKPLNE
+524 MSILPLSD
-536 YLDDSYER
+536 YFDDSFDR
-544 MEKTKMMRDAAL
+544 MEKTKAMRDAAL
-556 GEDAPEGGNSFDGLT
+556 GEDAPAGGNSFDGLT
-571 EEQKKNQDTFYAENK
+571 EEQKKNQDDFYAQNK

-598 MYMLGALEYFDGMN
+598 MYMLGALEYFDGMD
-612 KSEIKKIAF
+612 KMEIKKIAF

-635 KSGYKVPSIPGKDFG
+635 KSGYKVPSIPEKDFG

-663 LAIPEMLASLNL
+663 LAIPEMLASLGL
-675 PFDNAWAA
+675 PFDTAWAT
-683 AQQMW
+683 AQEMW

>member
-1 MKKHMPLNGLRWSRD
+1 M
-16 SGSTL
+16 
-21 CDTPQKRPFS
+21 
-31 DGLGGQFDAH
+31 
-41 TPQELRDKL
+41 
-50 LAYYTVDG
+50 DG
-58 YSAEVSIK
+58 YSAGVTID
-66 GDLVIVKVD
+66 GDYVKVKVD

-85 FYEIT
+85 FNEIT
-90 TLCEKRQ
+90 ALCEKRQ
-97 FNEAHSRLVQ
+97 FKEAHSRLEL

-127 EAGNIDKAIDINIEA
+127 EAGNIDKAIDIDIEA

-148 NAWALLLMGNLYS
+148 NIWALILMGNLYS
-161 KYKDD
+161 KYKDN
-166 YKVGRTYY
+166 YEIGRTYY

-183 NFIAINNIAAIM
+183 NFIAINNVAALM
-195 MEKED
+195 MENED
-200 YEHAIP
+200 YESAIP
-206 MFEQALKGDKKYAN
+206 LFEKSLEGDKKYAN

-226 VCYYNQSENRKAFDT
+226 VCYYNQRENQKAFDT
-241 ALQGCLL
+241 ALKGCLL
-248 SNLRSENPQVMDE
+248 ADIRSENPQVMDE
-261 LHKILIASAHAVVE
+261 LHKIMLASAHAVVE

-288 EIEMTYHQ
+288 EIEMKYNQ

-315 PTHHCDYHLIKIN
+315 PTHHRDYHLIKYN

-351 DKVNKNRVI
+351 DKVNNNKVI
-360 FSNNDNVIAFR
+360 ISNNDNVIAFR

-382 NRFDHSKAMGVVQQI
+382 NRFEHSKAMNLVEQI
-397 HAGYMLQVMNCPLD
+397 HRGYMLQVMNCPLD

-449 AKFVPQDIVQ
+449 SKFVPLDIVQ
-459 NSKVMNIVSSMN
+459 NSKVMNIVTSMH

-486 TKAQYDQAKDFYD
+486 TRAQFDQAKDFYD
-499 EFMAYDDYTPGEEY
+499 EFLAYDDYKPGEEY

-518 FMDSFH
+518 FMDSLHAERF
-524 MNDMMSMKPLNE
+524 MSILPLSD
-536 YLDDSYER
+536 YFDDSFDR
-544 MEKTKMMRDAAL
+544 MEKTKAMRDAAL
-556 GEDAPEGGNSFDGLT
+556 GEDAPAGGNSFDGLT
-571 EEQKKNQDTFYAENK
+571 EEQKKNQDDFYAQNK

-598 MYMLGALEYFDGMN
+598 MYMLGALEYFDGMD
-612 KSEIKKIAF
+612 KMEIKKIAF

-635 KSGYKVPSIPGKDFG
+635 KSGYKVPSIPEKDFG

-663 LAIPEMLASLNL
+663 LAIPEMLASLGL
-675 PFDNAWAA
+675 PFDTAWAT
-683 AQQMW
+683 AQEMW

>member
-1 MKKHMPLNGLRWSRD
+1 MEITYNINDM
-16 SGSTL
+16 
-21 CDTPQKRPFS
+21 
-31 DGLGGQFDAH
+31 GGVFEAH
-41 TPQELRDKL
+41 SPEELRDKL

-58 YSAEVSIK
+58 YSAEVTID
-66 GDLVIVKVD
+66 GDYVKVKVD

-85 FYEIT
+85 FNEIT
-90 TLCEKRQ
+90 ALCEKRQ
-97 FNEAHSRLVQ
+97 FKEAHSRLEL

-127 EAGNIDKAIDINIEA
+127 EAGNIDKAIDIDIEA

-148 NAWALLLMGNLYS
+148 NIWALILMGNLYS
-161 KYKDD
+161 KYKDN
-166 YKVGRTYY
+166 YEIGRTYY

-183 NFIAINNIAAIM
+183 NFIAINNVAALM
-195 MEKED
+195 MENED
-200 YEHAIP
+200 YESAIP
-206 MFEQALKGDKKYAN
+206 LFEKSLEGDKKYAN

-226 VCYYNQSENRKAFDT
+226 VCYYNQRENQKAFDT
-241 ALQGCLL
+241 ALKGCLL
-248 SNLRSENPQVMDE
+248 ADIRSENPQVMDE
-261 LHKILIASAHAVVE
+261 LHKIMLASAHAVVE

-288 EIEMTYHQ
+288 EIEMKYNQ

-315 PTHHCDYHLIKIN
+315 PTHHRDYHLIKYN

-351 DKVNKNRVI
+351 DKVNNNKVI
-360 FSNNDNVIAFR
+360 ISNNDNVIAFR

-382 NRFDHSKAMGVVQQI
+382 NRFEHSKAMNLVEQI
-397 HAGYMLQVMNCPLD
+397 HRGYMLQVMNCPLD

-449 AKFVPQDIVQ
+449 SKFVPLDIVQ
-459 NSKVMNIVSSMN
+459 NSKVMNIVTSMH

-486 TKAQYDQAKDFYD
+486 TRAQFDQAKDFYD
-499 EFMAYDDYTPGEEY
+499 EFLAYDDYKPGEEY

-518 FMDSFH
+518 FMDSLHAERF
-524 MNDMMSMKPLNE
+524 MSILPLSD
-536 YLDDSYER
+536 YFDDSFDR
-544 MEKTKMMRDAAL
+544 MEKTKAMRDAAL
-556 GEDAPEGGNSFDGLT
+556 GEDAPVGGNSFDGLT
-571 EEQKKNQDTFYAENK
+571 EEQKKNQDDFYAQNK

-598 MYMLGALEYFDGMN
+598 MYMLGALEYFDGMD
-612 KSEIKKIAF
+612 KMEIKKIAF

-635 KSGYKVPSIPGKDFG
+635 KSGYKVPSIPEKDFG

-663 LAIPEMLASLNL
+663 LAIPEMRASLGL
-675 PFDNAWAA
+675 PFDTAWAT
-683 AQQMW
+683 AQEMW

>member
-1 MKKHMPLNGLRWSRD
+1 MIAVLPYVIHPK
-16 SGSTL
+16 TAV
-21 CDTPQKRPFS
+21 
-31 DGLGGQFDAH
+31 LGRAGGVFEAH
-41 TPQELRDKL
+41 SPEELRDKL

-58 YSAEVSIK
+58 YSAEVTID
-66 GDLVIVKVD
+66 GDFVKVKVD
-75 QKDLEQSQQE
+75 QKDLEQSQKE
-85 FYEIT
+85 FNEIT
-90 TLCEKRQ
+90 ALCEKRQ
-97 FNEAHSRLVQ
+97 FKEAYSRLEQ

-127 EAGNIDKAIDINIEA
+127 EAGNIDKAIDIDIEA

-148 NAWALLLMGNLYS
+148 NIWALILMGNLYS
-161 KYKDD
+161 KYKDN
-166 YKVGRTYY
+166 YEIGRTYY

-183 NFIAINNIAAIM
+183 NFIAINNVAALM
-195 MEKED
+195 MENED
-200 YEHAIP
+200 YESAIP
-206 MFEQALKGDKKYAN
+206 LFEKSLEGDKKYAN

-226 VCYYNQSENRKAFDT
+226 VCYYNQRENQKAFDT
-241 ALQGCLL
+241 ALKGCLL
-248 SNLRSENPQVMDE
+248 ADIRSENPQVMDE
-261 LHKILIASAHAVVE
+261 LHKIMLASAHAVVE

-288 EIEMTYHQ
+288 EIEMKYNQ

-315 PTHHCDYHLIKIN
+315 PTHHRDYHLIKYN

-351 DKVNKNRVI
+351 DKVNNNKVI
-360 FSNNDNVIAFR
+360 ISNNDNVIAFR

-382 NRFDHSKAMGVVQQI
+382 NRFEHSKAMNLVEQI
-397 HAGYMLQVMNCPLD
+397 HRGYMLQVMNCPLD

-449 AKFVPQDIVQ
+449 SKFVPLDIVQ
-459 NSKVMNIVSSMN
+459 NSKVMNIVTSMH

-486 TKAQYDQAKDFYD
+486 TRAQFDQAKDFYD
-499 EFMAYDDYTPGEEY
+499 EFLAYDDYKPGEEY

-518 FMDSFH
+518 FMDSLHAERF
-524 MNDMMSMKPLNE
+524 MSILPLSD
-536 YLDDSYER
+536 YFDDSFDR
-544 MEKTKMMRDAAL
+544 MEKTKAMRDAAL
-556 GEDAPEGGNSFDGLT
+556 GEDAPVGGNSFDGLT
-571 EEQKKNQDTFYAENK
+571 EEQKKNQDDFYAQNK

-598 MYMLGALEYFDGMN
+598 MYMLGALEYFDGMD
-612 KSEIKKIAF
+612 KMEIKKIAF

-635 KSGYKVPSIPGKDFG
+635 KSGYKVPSIPEKDFG

-663 LAIPEMLASLNL
+663 LAIPEMLASLGL
-675 PFDNAWAA
+675 PFDTAWAT
-683 AQQMW
+683 AQEMW

>member
-1 MKKHMPLNGLRWSRD
+1 MEITYNINDM
-16 SGSTL
+16 
-21 CDTPQKRPFS
+21 
-31 DGLGGQFDAH
+31 GGVFEAH
-41 TPQELRDKL
+41 SPEELRDKL

-58 YSAEVSIK
+58 YSAEVTID
-66 GDLVIVKVD
+66 GDYVKVKVD

-85 FYEIT
+85 FNEIT
-90 TLCEKRQ
+90 ALCEKRQ
-97 FNEAHSRLVQ
+97 FKEAHSRLEL

-127 EAGNIDKAIDINIEA
+127 EAGNIDKAIDIDIEA

-148 NAWALLLMGNLYS
+148 NIWALILMGNLYS
-161 KYKDD
+161 KYKDN
-166 YKVGRTYY
+166 YEIGRTYY

-183 NFIAINNIAAIM
+183 NFIAINNVAALM
-195 MEKED
+195 MENED
-200 YEHAIP
+200 YESAIP
-206 MFEQALKGDKKYAN
+206 LFEKSLEGDKKYAN

-226 VCYYNQSENRKAFDT
+226 VCYYNQRENQKAFDT
-241 ALQGCLL
+241 ALKGCLL
-248 SNLRSENPQVMDE
+248 ADIRSENPQVMDE
-261 LHKILIASAHAVVE
+261 LHKIMLASAHAVVE

-288 EIEMTYHQ
+288 EIEMKYNQ

-315 PTHHCDYHLIKIN
+315 PTHHRDYHLIKYN

-351 DKVNKNRVI
+351 DKVNTNKVI
-360 FSNNDNVIAFR
+360 ISNNDNVIAFR

-382 NRFDHSKAMGVVQQI
+382 NRFEHSKAMNLVEQI
-397 HAGYMLQVMNCPLD
+397 HRGYMLQVMNCPLD

-449 AKFVPQDIVQ
+449 SKFVPLDIVQ
-459 NSKVMNIVSSMN
+459 NSKVMNIVTSMH
-471 FEHLFGLRFYQEYKP
+471 FEYLFGLRFYQEYKP
-486 TKAQYDQAKDFYD
+486 TRAQFDQAKDFYD
-499 EFMAYDDYTPGEEY
+499 EFLAYDDYKPGEEY

-518 FMDSFH
+518 FMDSLHAERF
-524 MNDMMSMKPLNE
+524 MSILPLSD
-536 YLDDSYER
+536 YFDDSFDR
-544 MEKTKMMRDAAL
+544 MEKTKAMRDAAL
-556 GEDAPEGGNSFDGLT
+556 GEDAPAGGNSFDGLT
-571 EEQKKNQDTFYAENK
+571 EEQKKNQDDFYAQNK

-598 MYMLGALEYFDGMN
+598 MYMLGALEYFDGMD
-612 KSEIKKIAF
+612 KMEIKKIAF

-635 KSGYKVPSIPGKDFG
+635 KSGYKVPSIPEKDFG

-663 LAIPEMLASLNL
+663 LAIPEMLASLGL
-675 PFDNAWAA
+675 PFDTAWAT
-683 AQQMW
+683 AQEMW

>member
-1 MKKHMPLNGLRWSRD
+1 MIH
-16 SGSTL
+16 
-21 CDTPQKRPFS
+21 PQTAVLGRAV
-31 DGLGGQFDAH
+31 GGQFDAH
-41 TPQELRDKL
+41 TPEELRDKL

-58 YSAEVSIK
+58 YSAEVTID
-66 GDLVIVKVD
+66 GDFVKVKVD
-75 QKDLEQSQQE
+75 QKDLEQSQKE
-85 FYEIT
+85 FNEIT
-90 TLCEKRQ
+90 ALCEKRQ
-97 FNEAHSRLVQ
+97 FKEAHSRLEQ

-127 EAGNIDKAIDINIEA
+127 EAGNIDKAIDIDIEA

-148 NAWALLLMGNLYS
+148 NIWALILMGNLYS
-161 KYKDD
+161 KYKDN
-166 YKVGRTYY
+166 YEIGRTYY

-183 NFIAINNIAAIM
+183 NFIAINNVAALM
-195 MEKED
+195 MENED
-200 YEHAIP
+200 YESAIP
-206 MFEQALKGDKKYAN
+206 LFEKSLEGDKKYAN

-226 VCYYNQSENRKAFDT
+226 VCYYNQRENQKAFDT
-241 ALQGCLL
+241 ALKGCLL
-248 SNLRSENPQVMDE
+248 ADIRSENPQVMDE
-261 LHKILIASAHAVVE
+261 LHKIMLASAHAVVE

-288 EIEMTYHQ
+288 EIEMKYNQ

-315 PTHHCDYHLIKIN
+315 PTHHRDYHLIKYN

-351 DKVNKNRVI
+351 DKVNNNKVI
-360 FSNNDNVIAFR
+360 ISNNDNVIAFR

-382 NRFDHSKAMGVVQQI
+382 NRFEHSKAMNLVEQI
-397 HAGYMLQVMNCPLD
+397 HRGYMLQVMNCPLD

-449 AKFVPQDIVQ
+449 SKFVPLDIVQ
-459 NSKVMNIVSSMN
+459 NSKVMNIVTSMH

-486 TKAQYDQAKDFYD
+486 TRAQFDQAKDFYD
-499 EFMAYDDYTPGEEY
+499 EFLAYDDYKPGEEY

-518 FMDSFH
+518 FMDSLHAERF
-524 MNDMMSMKPLNE
+524 MSILPLSD
-536 YLDDSYER
+536 YFDDSFDR
-544 MEKTKMMRDAAL
+544 MEKTKAMRDAAL
-556 GEDAPEGGNSFDGLT
+556 GEDAPAGGNSFDGLT
-571 EEQKKNQDTFYAENK
+571 EEQKKNQDDFYAQNK

-598 MYMLGALEYFDGMN
+598 MYMLGALEYFDGMD
-612 KSEIKKIAF
+612 KMEIKKIAF

-635 KSGYKVPSIPGKDFG
+635 KSGYKVPSIPEKDFG

-663 LAIPEMLASLNL
+663 LAIPEMLASLGL
-675 PFDNAWAA
+675 PFDTAWAT
-683 AQQMW
+683 AQEMW

>member
-1 MKKHMPLNGLRWSRD
+1 MEIVYNIKDM
-16 SGSTL
+16 
-21 CDTPQKRPFS
+21 
-31 DGLGGQFDAH
+31 GGQFDAH
-41 TPQELRDKL
+41 TPEELRDKL

-58 YSAEVSIK
+58 YSAEVTID
-66 GDLVIVKVD
+66 GDYVKVKVD
-75 QKDLEQSQQE
+75 QKDLEQSQKE
-85 FYEIT
+85 FDEIT
-90 TLCEKRQ
+90 ALCEKRQ
-97 FNEAHSRLVQ
+97 FKEAHSRLEL

-127 EAGNIDKAIDINIEA
+127 EAGNIDKAIDIDIEA
-142 LRCNPK
+142 LRCDPK
-148 NAWALLLMGNLYS
+148 NIWALILMGNLYS
-161 KYKDD
+161 KYKDN
-166 YKVGRTYY
+166 YEIGRTYY

-183 NFIAINNIAAIM
+183 NFIAINNVAALM
-195 MEKED
+195 MENED
-200 YEHAIP
+200 YISAIP
-206 MFEQALKGDKKYAN
+206 LFEKSLEGDKKYAN

-226 VCYYNQSENRKAFDT
+226 VCYYNQRENQKAFDT
-241 ALQGCLL
+241 ALKGCLL
-248 SNLRSENPQVMDE
+248 ADIRSENPQVMDE
-261 LHKILIASAHAVVE
+261 LHKIMLASAHAVVE

-288 EIEMTYHQ
+288 EIEMKYNQ
-296 KIEIEEDDTLDLSA
+296 KIEIVKDDTLDLSA

-315 PTHHCDYHLIKIN
+315 PTHHRDYHLIKYN

-351 DKVNKNRVI
+351 DKVNSNKVI
-360 FSNNDNVIAFR
+360 ISNNDSVIAFR

-382 NRFDHSKAMGVVQQI
+382 NRFDHSKAMDVVEQI
-397 HAGYMLQVMNCPLD
+397 HKGYMLQVMNCPLD

-449 AKFVPQDIVQ
+449 SKFVPFDIVQ
-459 NSKVMNIVSSMN
+459 NSKVMNIVTSMH

-486 TKAQYDQAKDFYD
+486 TRAQFDQAKDFYD
-499 EFMAYDDYTPGEEY
+499 EFLAYDDYKPGEEY

-518 FMDSFH
+518 FMDSLHAERF
-524 MNDMMSMKPLNE
+524 MSILPLSD
-536 YLDDSYER
+536 YFDDSFDR
-544 MEKTKMMRDAAL
+544 MEKTKAMRDAAL
-556 GEDAPEGGNSFDGLT
+556 GEDAPVGGNSFDGLT
-571 EEQKKNQDTFYAENK
+571 EEQKKNQDDFYAQNK

-598 MYMLGALEYFDGMN
+598 MYMLGALEYFDGMD
-612 KSEIKKIAF
+612 KMEIKKIAF

-635 KSGYKVPSIPGKDFG
+635 KSGYKVPSIPEKDFG

-663 LAIPEMLASLNL
+663 LAIPEMLASLGL
-675 PFDNAWAA
+675 PFDTAWAT
-683 AQQMW
+683 AQEMW

>member
-1 MKKHMPLNGLRWSRD
+1 M
-16 SGSTL
+16 
-21 CDTPQKRPFS
+21 
-31 DGLGGQFDAH
+31 
-41 TPQELRDKL
+41 
-50 LAYYTVDG
+50 DG
-58 YSAEVSIK
+58 YSAEVTID
-66 GDLVIVKVD
+66 GDYVKVKVD
-75 QKDLEQSQQE
+75 QQDLEQSQQE

-142 LRCNPK
+142 LRCDPK

-195 MEKED
+195 MEKKD
-200 YEHAIP
+200 YDHAIP

-275 STNYMNVVLGIKD
+275 YTNYMNVVLGIKD

-544 MEKTKMMRDAAL
+544 MEKTKIMRDAAL

-571 EEQKKNQDTFYAENK
+571 EEQKKKQDTFYAENK

-598 MYMLGALEYFDGMN
+598 MYMLGALEYFDGMD
-612 KSEIKKIAF
+612 KMEIKKIAF

>member
-1 MKKHMPLNGLRWSRD
+1 M
-16 SGSTL
+16 
-21 CDTPQKRPFS
+21 
-31 DGLGGQFDAH
+31 
-41 TPQELRDKL
+41 
-50 LAYYTVDG
+50 DG
-58 YSAEVSIK
+58 YSAEVTID
-66 GDLVIVKVD
+66 GDYVKVKVD

-85 FYEIT
+85 FNEIT
-90 TLCEKRQ
+90 ALCEKRQ
-97 FNEAHSRLVQ
+97 FKEAHSRLEL

-127 EAGNIDKAIDINIEA
+127 EAGNIDKAIDIDIEA
-142 LRCNPK
+142 LRCDPK
-148 NAWALLLMGNLYS
+148 NIWALILMGNLYS
-161 KYKDD
+161 KYKDN
-166 YKVGRTYY
+166 YEIGRTYY

-183 NFIAINNIAAIM
+183 NFIAINNVAALM
-195 MEKED
+195 MENED
-200 YEHAIP
+200 YVSAIP
-206 MFEQALKGDKKYAN
+206 LFEKSLEGDKKYAN

-226 VCYYNQSENRKAFDT
+226 VCYYNQRENQKAFDT
-241 ALQGCLL
+241 ALKGCLL
-248 SNLRSENPQVMDE
+248 ADIRSENPQVMDE
-261 LHKILIASAHAVVE
+261 LHKIMLASAHAVVE

-288 EIEMTYHQ
+288 EIEMKYNQ
-296 KIEIEEDDTLDLSA
+296 KIEIVKDDTLDLSA

-315 PTHHCDYHLIKIN
+315 PTHHRDYHLIKYN

-351 DKVNKNRVI
+351 DKVNSNKVI
-360 FSNNDNVIAFR
+360 ISNNDNVIAFR

-382 NRFDHSKAMGVVQQI
+382 NRFEHSKAMNLVEQI
-397 HAGYMLQVMNCPLD
+397 HKGYMLQVMNCPLD

-449 AKFVPQDIVQ
+449 SKFVPFDIVQ
-459 NSKVMNIVSSMN
+459 NSKVMNIVTSMH

-486 TKAQYDQAKDFYD
+486 TRAQFDQAKDFYD
-499 EFMAYDDYTPGEEY
+499 EFLAYDDYKPGEEY

-518 FMDSFH
+518 FMDSLHAERF
-524 MNDMMSMKPLNE
+524 MSILPLSN
-536 YLDDSYER
+536 YFDDSFDR
-544 MEKTKMMRDAAL
+544 MEKTKAMRDAAL
-556 GEDAPEGGNSFDGLT
+556 GEDAPVGGNSFDGLT
-571 EEQKKNQDTFYAENK
+571 EEQKKNQDDFYAQNK

-598 MYMLGALEYFDGMN
+598 MYMLGALEYFDGMD
-612 KSEIKKIAF
+612 KMEIKKIAF

-635 KSGYKVPSIPGKDFG
+635 KSGYKVPSIPEKDFG

-663 LAIPEMLASLNL
+663 LAIPEMLASLGL
-675 PFDNAWAA
+675 PFDTAWAT
-683 AQQMW
+683 AQEMW

>member
-1 MKKHMPLNGLRWSRD
+1 M
-16 SGSTL
+16 
-21 CDTPQKRPFS
+21 
-31 DGLGGQFDAH
+31 
-41 TPQELRDKL
+41 
-50 LAYYTVDG
+50 DG
-58 YSAEVSIK
+58 YSAEVTID
-66 GDLVIVKVD
+66 GDYVKVKVD

-85 FYEIT
+85 FNEIT
-90 TLCEKRQ
+90 ALCEKRQ
-97 FNEAHSRLVQ
+97 FKEAHSRLEL

-127 EAGNIDKAIDINIEA
+127 EAGNIDKAIDIDIEA

-148 NAWALLLMGNLYS
+148 NIWALILMGNLYS
-161 KYKDD
+161 KYKDN
-166 YKVGRTYY
+166 YEIGRTYY

-183 NFIAINNIAAIM
+183 NFIAINNVAALM
-195 MEKED
+195 MENED
-200 YEHAIP
+200 YESAIP
-206 MFEQALKGDKKYAN
+206 LFEKSLEGDKKYAN

-226 VCYYNQSENRKAFDT
+226 VCYYNQRENQKAFDT
-241 ALQGCLL
+241 ALKGCLL
-248 SNLRSENPQVMDE
+248 ADIRSENPQVMDE
-261 LHKILIASAHAVVE
+261 LHKIMLASAHAVVE

-288 EIEMTYHQ
+288 EIEMKYNQ
-296 KIEIEEDDTLDLSA
+296 KIEIVKDDTLDLSA

-315 PTHHCDYHLIKIN
+315 PTHHRDYHLIKYN

-351 DKVNKNRVI
+351 DKVNSNKVI
-360 FSNNDNVIAFR
+360 ISNNDNVIAFR

-382 NRFDHSKAMGVVQQI
+382 NRFEHSKAMNLVEQI
-397 HAGYMLQVMNCPLD
+397 HKGYMLQVMNCPLD

-449 AKFVPQDIVQ
+449 SKFVPFDIVQ
-459 NSKVMNIVSSMN
+459 NSKVMNIVTSMH

-486 TKAQYDQAKDFYD
+486 TRAQFDQAKDFYD
-499 EFMAYDDYTPGEEY
+499 EFLAYDDYKPGEEY

-518 FMDSFH
+518 FMDSLHAERF
-524 MNDMMSMKPLNE
+524 MSILPLSD
-536 YLDDSYER
+536 YFDDSFDR
-544 MEKTKMMRDAAL
+544 MEKTKAMRDAAL
-556 GEDAPEGGNSFDGLT
+556 GEDAPVGGNSFDGLT
-571 EEQKKNQDTFYAENK
+571 EEQKKNQDDFYAQNK

-598 MYMLGALEYFDGMN
+598 MYMLGALEYFDGMD
-612 KSEIKKIAF
+612 KMEIKKIAF

-635 KSGYKVPSIPGKDFG
+635 KSGYKVPSIPEKDFG

-663 LAIPEMLASLNL
+663 LAIPEMLASLGL
-675 PFDNAWAA
+675 PFDTAWAT
-683 AQQMW
+683 AQEMW

>member
-1 MKKHMPLNGLRWSRD
+1 M
-16 SGSTL
+16 
-21 CDTPQKRPFS
+21 
-31 DGLGGQFDAH
+31 
-41 TPQELRDKL
+41 
-50 LAYYTVDG
+50 DG
-58 YSAEVSIK
+58 YSAEVTID
-66 GDLVIVKVD
+66 GDYVKVKVD
-75 QKDLEQSQQE
+75 QQDLEQSQQE
-85 FYEIT
+85 FYKIT

-142 LRCNPK
+142 LRCDPK

-195 MEKED
+195 MEKKD
-200 YEHAIP
+200 YDHAIP

-275 STNYMNVVLGIKD
+275 YTNYMNVVLGIKD

-571 EEQKKNQDTFYAENK
+571 EEQKKKQDTFYAENK

-598 MYMLGALEYFDGMN
+598 MYMLGALEYFDGMD
-612 KSEIKKIAF
+612 KMEIKKIAF

>member
-1 MKKHMPLNGLRWSRD
+1 MIWGV
-16 SGSTL
+16 
-21 CDTPQKRPFS
+21 FE
-31 DGLGGQFDAH
+31 AH
-41 TPQELRDKL
+41 SPEELRDKL

-58 YSAEVSIK
+58 YSAEVTID
-66 GDLVIVKVD
+66 GDFVKVKVD
-75 QKDLEQSQQE
+75 QKDLEQSQKE
-85 FYEIT
+85 FNEIT
-90 TLCEKRQ
+90 ALCEKRQ
-97 FNEAHSRLVQ
+97 FKEAHSRLEL

-127 EAGNIDKAIDINIEA
+127 EAGNIDKAIDIDIEA

-148 NAWALLLMGNLYS
+148 NIWALILMGNLYS
-161 KYKDD
+161 KYKDN
-166 YKVGRTYY
+166 YEIGRTYY

-183 NFIAINNIAAIM
+183 NFIAINNIAAMM
-195 MEKED
+195 MEQDD
-200 YEHAIP
+200 YEHAVP
-206 MFEQALKGDKKYAN
+206 MFQQVLKGDKKYAN

-226 VCYYNQSENRKAFDT
+226 ICYYNQRENQKAFDT
-241 ALQGCLL
+241 ALKGCLL
-248 SNLRSENPQVMDE
+248 ADIRSENPQVMDE
-261 LHKILIASAHAVVE
+261 LHKIMLASAHAVVE

-288 EIEMTYHQ
+288 EIEMKYNQ

-315 PTHHCDYHLIKIN
+315 PTHHRDYHLIKYN

-351 DKVNKNRVI
+351 DKVNNNKVI
-360 FSNNDNVIAFR
+360 ISNNDNVIAFR

-382 NRFDHSKAMGVVQQI
+382 NRFEHSKAMNLVEQI
-397 HAGYMLQVMNCPLD
+397 HRGYMLQMMNCPLD

-449 AKFVPQDIVQ
+449 SKFVPLDIVQ
-459 NSKVMNIVSSMN
+459 NSKVMNIVTSMH

-486 TKAQYDQAKDFYD
+486 TRAQFDQAKDFYD
-499 EFMAYDDYTPGEEY
+499 EFLAYDDYKPGEEY

-518 FMDSFH
+518 FMDSLHAERF
-524 MNDMMSMKPLNE
+524 MSILPLSD
-536 YLDDSYER
+536 YFDDSFDR
-544 MEKTKMMRDAAL
+544 MEKTKAMRDATL
-556 GEDAPEGGNSFDGLT
+556 GEDAPAGGNSFDGLT
-571 EEQKKNQDTFYAENK
+571 EEQKKNQDDFYAQNK

-598 MYMLGALEYFDGMN
+598 MYMLGALEYFDGMD
-612 KSEIKKIAF
+612 KMEIKKIAF

-635 KSGYKVPSIPGKDFG
+635 KSGYKVPSIPEKDFG

-663 LAIPEMLASLNL
+663 LAIPEMLASLGL
-675 PFDNAWAA
+675 PFDTAWAT
-683 AQQMW
+683 AQEMW

>member
-1 MKKHMPLNGLRWSRD
+1 M
-16 SGSTL
+16 
-21 CDTPQKRPFS
+21 
-31 DGLGGQFDAH
+31 
-41 TPQELRDKL
+41 
-50 LAYYTVDG
+50 DG
-58 YSAEVSIK
+58 YSAEVTID
-66 GDLVIVKVD
+66 GDYVKVKVD

-85 FYEIT
+85 FNEIT
-90 TLCEKRQ
+90 ALCEKRQ
-97 FNEAHSRLVQ
+97 FKEAHSRLEL

-127 EAGNIDKAIDINIEA
+127 EAGNIDKAIDIDIEA

-148 NAWALLLMGNLYS
+148 NIWALILMGNLYS
-161 KYKDD
+161 KYKDN
-166 YKVGRTYY
+166 YEIGRTYY

-183 NFIAINNIAAIM
+183 NFIAINNVAALM
-195 MEKED
+195 MENED
-200 YEHAIP
+200 YESAIP
-206 MFEQALKGDKKYAN
+206 LFEKSLEGDKKYAN

-226 VCYYNQSENRKAFDT
+226 VCYYNQRENQKAFDT
-241 ALQGCLL
+241 ALKGCLL
-248 SNLRSENPQVMDE
+248 ADIRSENPQVMDE
-261 LHKILIASAHAVVE
+261 LHKIMLASAHAVVE

-288 EIEMTYHQ
+288 EIEMKYNQ

-315 PTHHCDYHLIKIN
+315 PTHHRDYHLIKYN

-351 DKVNKNRVI
+351 DKVNNNKVI
-360 FSNNDNVIAFR
+360 ISNNDNVIAFR

-382 NRFDHSKAMGVVQQI
+382 NRFEHSKAMNLVEQI
-397 HAGYMLQVMNCPLD
+397 HRGYMLQVMNCPLD

-449 AKFVPQDIVQ
+449 SKFVPLDIVQ
-459 NSKVMNIVSSMN
+459 NSKVMNIVTSMH

-486 TKAQYDQAKDFYD
+486 TRAQFDQAKDFYD
-499 EFMAYDDYTPGEEY
+499 EFLAYDDYKPGEEY

-518 FMDSFH
+518 FMDSLHAERF
-524 MNDMMSMKPLNE
+524 MSILPLSD
-536 YLDDSYER
+536 YFDDSFDR
-544 MEKTKMMRDAAL
+544 MEKTKAMRDAAL
-556 GEDAPEGGNSFDGLT
+556 GEDAPVGGNSFDGLT
-571 EEQKKNQDTFYAENK
+571 EEQKKNQDDFYAQNK

-598 MYMLGALEYFDGMN
+598 MYMLGALEYFDGMD
-612 KSEIKKIAF
+612 KMEIKKIAF

-635 KSGYKVPSIPGKDFG
+635 KSGYKVPSIPEKDFG

-663 LAIPEMLASLNL
+663 LAIPEMLASLGL
-675 PFDNAWAA
+675 PFDTAWAT
-683 AQQMW
+683 AQEMW

>member
-1 MKKHMPLNGLRWSRD
+1 MEITYNINDM
-16 SGSTL
+16 
-21 CDTPQKRPFS
+21 
-31 DGLGGQFDAH
+31 GGVFEAH
-41 TPQELRDKL
+41 SPEELRDKL

-58 YSAEVSIK
+58 YSAEVTID
-66 GDLVIVKVD
+66 GDFVKVKVD
-75 QKDLEQSQQE
+75 QKDLEQSQKE
-85 FYEIT
+85 FNEIT
-90 TLCEKRQ
+90 ALCEKRQ
-97 FNEAHSRLVQ
+97 FKEAHSRLEQ

-127 EAGNIDKAIDINIEA
+127 EAGNIDKAIDIDIEA

-148 NAWALLLMGNLYS
+148 NIWALILMGNLYS
-161 KYKDD
+161 KYKDN
-166 YKVGRTYY
+166 YEIGRTYY

-183 NFIAINNIAAIM
+183 NFIAINNVAALM
-195 MEKED
+195 MENED
-200 YEHAIP
+200 YESAIP
-206 MFEQALKGDKKYAN
+206 LFEKSLEGDKKYAN

-226 VCYYNQSENRKAFDT
+226 VCYYNQRENQKAFDT
-241 ALQGCLL
+241 ALKGCLL
-248 SNLRSENPQVMDE
+248 ADIRSENPQVMDE
-261 LHKILIASAHAVVE
+261 LHKIMLASAHAVVE

-288 EIEMTYHQ
+288 EIEMKYNQ

-315 PTHHCDYHLIKIN
+315 PTHHRDYHLIKYN

-351 DKVNKNRVI
+351 DKVNNNKVI
-360 FSNNDNVIAFR
+360 ISNNDNVIAFR

-382 NRFDHSKAMGVVQQI
+382 NRFEHSKAMNLVEQI
-397 HAGYMLQVMNCPLD
+397 HRGYMLQVMNCPLD

-416 RMYDKY
+416 RMYDRY

-449 AKFVPQDIVQ
+449 SKFVPLDIVQ
-459 NSKVMNIVSSMN
+459 NSKVMNIVTSMH

-486 TKAQYDQAKDFYD
+486 TRAQFDQAKDFYD
-499 EFMAYDDYTPGEEY
+499 EFLAYDDYKPGEEY

-518 FMDSFH
+518 FMDSLHAERF
-524 MNDMMSMKPLNE
+524 MSILPLSD
-536 YLDDSYER
+536 YFDDSFDR
-544 MEKTKMMRDAAL
+544 MEKTKAMRDAAL
-556 GEDAPEGGNSFDGLT
+556 GEDAPAGGNSFDGLT
-571 EEQKKNQDTFYAENK
+571 EEQKKNQDDFYAQNK

-598 MYMLGALEYFDGMN
+598 MYMLGALEYFDGMD
-612 KSEIKKIAF
+612 KMEIKKIAF

-635 KSGYKVPSIPGKDFG
+635 KSGYKVPSIPEKDFG

-663 LAIPEMLASLNL
+663 LAIPEMLASLGL
-675 PFDNAWAA
+675 PFDTAWAT
-683 AQQMW
+683 AQEMW

>member
-1 MKKHMPLNGLRWSRD
+1 M
-16 SGSTL
+16 
-21 CDTPQKRPFS
+21 
-31 DGLGGQFDAH
+31 
-41 TPQELRDKL
+41 
-50 LAYYTVDG
+50 DG
-58 YSAEVSIK
+58 YSAEVTID
-66 GDLVIVKVD
+66 GDYVKVKVD
-75 QKDLEQSQQE
+75 QKDLEQSQKE
-85 FYEIT
+85 FNEIT
-90 TLCEKRQ
+90 ALCEKRQ
-97 FNEAHSRLVQ
+97 FKEAYSRLEQ

-127 EAGNIDKAIDINIEA
+127 EAGNIDKAIDIDIEA

-148 NAWALLLMGNLYS
+148 NIWALILMGNLYS
-161 KYKDD
+161 KYKDN
-166 YKVGRTYY
+166 YEIGRTYY

-183 NFIAINNIAAIM
+183 NFIAINNVAALM
-195 MEKED
+195 MENED
-200 YEHAIP
+200 YESAIP
-206 MFEQALKGDKKYAN
+206 LFEKSLEGDKKYAN

-226 VCYYNQSENRKAFDT
+226 VCYYNQRENQKAFDT
-241 ALQGCLL
+241 ALKGCLL
-248 SNLRSENPQVMDE
+248 ADIRSENPQVMDE
-261 LHKILIASAHAVVE
+261 LHKIMLASAHAVVE

-288 EIEMTYHQ
+288 EIEMKYNQ

-315 PTHHCDYHLIKIN
+315 PTHHRDYHLIKYN

-351 DKVNKNRVI
+351 DKVNNNKVI
-360 FSNNDNVIAFR
+360 ISNNDNVIAFR

-382 NRFDHSKAMGVVQQI
+382 NRFEHSKAMNLVEQI
-397 HAGYMLQVMNCPLD
+397 HRGYMLQVMNCPLD

-449 AKFVPQDIVQ
+449 SKFVPLDIVQ
-459 NSKVMNIVSSMN
+459 NSKVMNIVTSMH

-486 TKAQYDQAKDFYD
+486 TRAQFDQAKDFYD
-499 EFMAYDDYTPGEEY
+499 EFLAYDDYKPGEEY

-518 FMDSFH
+518 FMDSLHAERF
-524 MNDMMSMKPLNE
+524 MSILPLSD
-536 YLDDSYER
+536 YFDDSFDR
-544 MEKTKMMRDAAL
+544 MEKTKAMRDAAL
-556 GEDAPEGGNSFDGLT
+556 GEDAPVGGNSFDGLT
-571 EEQKKNQDTFYAENK
+571 EEQKKNQDDFYAQNK

-598 MYMLGALEYFDGMN
+598 MYMLGALEYFDGMD
-612 KSEIKKIAF
+612 KMEIKKIAF

-635 KSGYKVPSIPGKDFG
+635 KSGYKVPSIPEKDFG

-663 LAIPEMLASLNL
+663 LAIPEMLASLGL
-675 PFDNAWAA
+675 PFDTAWAT
-683 AQQMW
+683 AQEMW

>member
-1 MKKHMPLNGLRWSRD
+1 M
-16 SGSTL
+16 
-21 CDTPQKRPFS
+21 
-31 DGLGGQFDAH
+31 
-41 TPQELRDKL
+41 
-50 LAYYTVDG
+50 DG
-58 YSAEVSIK
+58 YSAEVTID
-66 GDLVIVKVD
+66 GDFVKVKVD
-75 QKDLEQSQQE
+75 QKDLEQSQKE
-85 FYEIT
+85 FNEIT
-90 TLCEKRQ
+90 ALCEKRQ
-97 FNEAHSRLVQ
+97 FKEAHSRLEQ

-127 EAGNIDKAIDINIEA
+127 EAGNIDKAIDIDIEA

-148 NAWALLLMGNLYS
+148 NIWALILMGNLYS
-161 KYKDD
+161 KYKDN
-166 YKVGRTYY
+166 YEIGRTYY

-183 NFIAINNIAAIM
+183 NFIAINNVAALM
-195 MEKED
+195 MENED
-200 YEHAIP
+200 YESAIP
-206 MFEQALKGDKKYAN
+206 LFEKSLEGDKKYAN

-226 VCYYNQSENRKAFDT
+226 VCYYNQRENQKAFDT
-241 ALQGCLL
+241 ALKGCLL
-248 SNLRSENPQVMDE
+248 ADIRSENPQVMDE
-261 LHKILIASAHAVVE
+261 LHKIMLASAHAVVE

-288 EIEMTYHQ
+288 EIEMKYNQ

-315 PTHHCDYHLIKIN
+315 PTHHRDYHLIKYN

-351 DKVNKNRVI
+351 DKVNTNKVI
-360 FSNNDNVIAFR
+360 ISNNDNVIAFR

-382 NRFDHSKAMGVVQQI
+382 NRFEHSKAMNLVEQI
-397 HAGYMLQVMNCPLD
+397 HRGYMLQVMNCPLD

-449 AKFVPQDIVQ
+449 SKFVPLDIVQ
-459 NSKVMNIVSSMN
+459 NSKVMNIVTSMH

-486 TKAQYDQAKDFYD
+486 TKAQFDQAKDFYD
-499 EFMAYDDYTPGEEY
+499 EFLAYDDYKPGEEY

-518 FMDSFH
+518 FMDSLHAERF
-524 MNDMMSMKPLNE
+524 MSILPLSD
-536 YLDDSYER
+536 YFDDSFDR
-544 MEKTKMMRDAAL
+544 MEKTKAMRDAAL
-556 GEDAPEGGNSFDGLT
+556 GEDAPAGGNSFDGLT
-571 EEQKKNQDTFYAENK
+571 EEQKKNQDDFYAQNK

-598 MYMLGALEYFDGMN
+598 MYMLGALEYFDGMD
-612 KSEIKKIAF
+612 KMEIKKIAF

-635 KSGYKVPSIPGKDFG
+635 KSGYKVPSIPEKDFG
-650 GYQLLAYYYVSWA
+650 GYQLLAYYYVSWT
-663 LAIPEMLASLNL
+663 LAIPEMLASLGL
-675 PFDNAWAA
+675 PFDTAWAT
-683 AQQMW
+683 AQEMW

>member
-1 MKKHMPLNGLRWSRD
+1 M
-16 SGSTL
+16 
-21 CDTPQKRPFS
+21 
-31 DGLGGQFDAH
+31 
-41 TPQELRDKL
+41 
-50 LAYYTVDG
+50 DG
-58 YSAEVSIK
+58 YSAEVTID
-66 GDLVIVKVD
+66 GDFVKVKVD
-75 QKDLEQSQQE
+75 QKDLEQSQKE
-85 FYEIT
+85 FNEIT
-90 TLCEKRQ
+90 ALCEKRQ
-97 FNEAHSRLVQ
+97 FKEAHSRLEQ

-127 EAGNIDKAIDINIEA
+127 EAGNIDKAIDIDIEA

-148 NAWALLLMGNLYS
+148 NIWALILMGNLYS
-161 KYKDD
+161 KYKDN
-166 YKVGRTYY
+166 YEIGRTYY

-183 NFIAINNIAAIM
+183 NFIAINNVAALM
-195 MEKED
+195 MENED
-200 YEHAIP
+200 YESAIP
-206 MFEQALKGDKKYAN
+206 LFEKSLEGDKKYAN

-226 VCYYNQSENRKAFDT
+226 VCYYNQRENQKAFDT
-241 ALQGCLL
+241 ALKGCLL
-248 SNLRSENPQVMDE
+248 ADIRSENPQVMDE
-261 LHKILIASAHAVVE
+261 LHKIMLASAHAVVE

-288 EIEMTYHQ
+288 EIEMKYNQ

-315 PTHHCDYHLIKIN
+315 PTHHRDYHLIKYN

-351 DKVNKNRVI
+351 DKVNNNKVI
-360 FSNNDNVIAFR
+360 ISNNDNVIAFR

-382 NRFDHSKAMGVVQQI
+382 NRFEHSKAMNLVEQI
-397 HAGYMLQVMNCPLD
+397 HRGYMLQVMNCPLD

-449 AKFVPQDIVQ
+449 SKFVPLDIVQ
-459 NSKVMNIVSSMN
+459 NSKVMNIVTSMH

-486 TKAQYDQAKDFYD
+486 TRAQFDQAKDFYD
-499 EFMAYDDYTPGEEY
+499 EFLAYDDYKPGEEY

-518 FMDSFH
+518 FMDSLHAERF
-524 MNDMMSMKPLNE
+524 MSILPLSD
-536 YLDDSYER
+536 YFDDSFDR
-544 MEKTKMMRDAAL
+544 MEKTKAMRDAAL
-556 GEDAPEGGNSFDGLT
+556 GEDAPVGGNSFDGLT
-571 EEQKKNQDTFYAENK
+571 EEQKKNQDDFYAQNK

-598 MYMLGALEYFDGMN
+598 MYMLGALEYFDGMD
-612 KSEIKKIAF
+612 KMEIKKIAF

-635 KSGYKVPSIPGKDFG
+635 KSGYKVPSIPEKDFG

-663 LAIPEMLASLNL
+663 LAIPEMLASLGL
-675 PFDNAWAA
+675 PFDTAWAT
-683 AQQMW
+683 AQEMW

>member
-1 MKKHMPLNGLRWSRD
+1 
-16 SGSTL
+16 
-21 CDTPQKRPFS
+21 
-31 DGLGGQFDAH
+31 
-41 TPQELRDKL
+41 
-50 LAYYTVDG
+50 VDG
-58 YSAEVSIK
+58 YSAEVTID
-66 GDLVIVKVD
+66 GDFVKVKVD

-85 FYEIT
+85 FNEIT
-90 TLCEKRQ
+90 ALCEKRQ
-97 FNEAHSRLVQ
+97 FKEAHSRLEL

-127 EAGNIDKAIDINIEA
+127 EAGNIDKAIDIDIEA

-148 NAWALLLMGNLYS
+148 NIWALILMGNLYS
-161 KYKDD
+161 KYKDN
-166 YKVGRTYY
+166 YEIGRTYY

-183 NFIAINNIAAIM
+183 NFIAINNVAALM
-195 MEKED
+195 MENED
-200 YEHAIP
+200 YESAIP
-206 MFEQALKGDKKYAN
+206 LFEKSLEGDKKYAN

-226 VCYYNQSENRKAFDT
+226 VCYYNQRENQKAFDT
-241 ALQGCLL
+241 ALKGCLL
-248 SNLRSENPQVMDE
+248 ADIRSENPQVMDE
-261 LHKILIASAHAVVE
+261 LHKIMLASAHAVVE

-288 EIEMTYHQ
+288 EIEMKYNQ

-315 PTHHCDYHLIKIN
+315 PTHHRDYHLIKYN

-351 DKVNKNRVI
+351 DKVNNNKVI
-360 FSNNDNVIAFR
+360 ISNNDNVIAFR

-382 NRFDHSKAMGVVQQI
+382 NRFEHSKAMNLVEQI
-397 HAGYMLQVMNCPLD
+397 HRGYMLQVMNCPLD

-449 AKFVPQDIVQ
+449 SKFVPLDIVQ
-459 NSKVMNIVSSMN
+459 NSKVMNIVTSMH

-486 TKAQYDQAKDFYD
+486 TRAQFDQAKDFYD
-499 EFMAYDDYTPGEEY
+499 EFLAYDDYKPGEEY
-513 ELVEY
+513 DLVEY
-518 FMDSFH
+518 FMDSLHAERF
-524 MNDMMSMKPLNE
+524 MSILPLSD
-536 YLDDSYER
+536 YFDDSFDR
-544 MEKTKMMRDAAL
+544 MEKTKAMRDAAL
-556 GEDAPEGGNSFDGLT
+556 GEDAPVGGNSFDGLT
-571 EEQKKNQDTFYAENK
+571 EEQKKNQDDFYAQNK

-598 MYMLGALEYFDGMN
+598 MYMLGALEYFDGMD
-612 KSEIKKIAF
+612 KMEIKKIAF

-635 KSGYKVPSIPGKDFG
+635 KSGYKVPSIPEKDFG

-663 LAIPEMLASLNL
+663 LAIPEMLASLGL
-675 PFDNAWAA
+675 PFDTAWAT
-683 AQQMW
+683 AQEMW

>member
-1 MKKHMPLNGLRWSRD
+1 M
-16 SGSTL
+16 
-21 CDTPQKRPFS
+21 
-31 DGLGGQFDAH
+31 
-41 TPQELRDKL
+41 RDKL

-58 YSAEVSIK
+58 YSAEVTID
-66 GDLVIVKVD
+66 GDFVKVKVD
-75 QKDLEQSQQE
+75 QKDLEQSQKE
-85 FYEIT
+85 FNEIT
-90 TLCEKRQ
+90 ALCEKRQ
-97 FNEAHSRLVQ
+97 FKEAHSRLEQ

-127 EAGNIDKAIDINIEA
+127 EAGNIDKAIDIDIEA

-148 NAWALLLMGNLYS
+148 NIWALILMGNLYS
-161 KYKDD
+161 KYKDN
-166 YKVGRTYY
+166 YEIGRTYY

-183 NFIAINNIAAIM
+183 NFIAINNVAALM
-195 MEKED
+195 MENED
-200 YEHAIP
+200 YESAIP
-206 MFEQALKGDKKYAN
+206 LFEKSLEGDKKYAN

-226 VCYYNQSENRKAFDT
+226 VCYYNQRENQKAFDT
-241 ALQGCLL
+241 ALKGCLL
-248 SNLRSENPQVMDE
+248 ADIRSENPQVMDE
-261 LHKILIASAHAVVE
+261 LHKIMLASAHAVVE

-288 EIEMTYHQ
+288 EIEMKYNQ

-315 PTHHCDYHLIKIN
+315 PAHHRDYHLIKYN

-351 DKVNKNRVI
+351 DKVNNNKVI
-360 FSNNDNVIAFR
+360 ISNNDNVIAFR

-382 NRFDHSKAMGVVQQI
+382 NRFEHSKAMNLVEQI
-397 HAGYMLQVMNCPLD
+397 HRGYMLQVMNCPLD

-449 AKFVPQDIVQ
+449 SKFVPLDIVQ
-459 NSKVMNIVSSMN
+459 NSKVMNIVTSMH

-486 TKAQYDQAKDFYD
+486 TRAQFDQAKDFYD
-499 EFMAYDDYTPGEEY
+499 EFLAYDDYKPGEEY

-518 FMDSFH
+518 FMDSLHAERF
-524 MNDMMSMKPLNE
+524 MSILPLSD
-536 YLDDSYER
+536 YFDDSFDR
-544 MEKTKMMRDAAL
+544 MEKTKAMRDAAL
-556 GEDAPEGGNSFDGLT
+556 GEDAPVGGNSFDGLT
-571 EEQKKNQDTFYAENK
+571 EEQKKNQDDFYAQNK

-598 MYMLGALEYFDGMN
+598 MYMLGALEYFDGMD
-612 KSEIKKIAF
+612 KMEIKKIAF

-635 KSGYKVPSIPGKDFG
+635 KSGYKVPSIPEKDFG

-663 LAIPEMLASLNL
+663 LAIPEMLASLGL
-675 PFDNAWAA
+675 PFDTAWAT
-683 AQQMW
+683 AQEMW